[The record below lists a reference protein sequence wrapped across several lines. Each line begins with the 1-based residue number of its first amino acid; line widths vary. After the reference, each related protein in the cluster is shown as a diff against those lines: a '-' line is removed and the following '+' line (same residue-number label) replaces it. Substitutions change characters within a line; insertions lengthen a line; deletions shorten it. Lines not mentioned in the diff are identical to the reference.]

1 MINLLKTAQE
11 LFTEDTKKRNSS
23 FIVDSIIGTILL
35 AIKKYNESE
44 ANILIYAANNYDA
57 NQIYNKLSSL
67 IDEDKIILLPGDDL
81 IRVEYISE
89 SKEIRS
95 ELIYGLY
102 KIRHAHHSIII
113 ATPSTIYRYYPGVE
127 TFDNSFI
134 DIHVGDDID
143 VNQLKNKLSE
153 LGYISVSK
161 IDQSMEYASRGGVL
175 DVFSLNYE
183 DPIRIEFFD
192 TVVESIRLF
201 KIETQTSYKKLD
213 NALLIPA
220 TINLLSQEEKEKVK
234 NKITYQLNKD
244 LLNKNEQ
251 EKEELEVNVQD
262 DIDQI
267 LNNSFTNKYYK
278 YLSFLQEKFTELLD
292 FCDNYSIIVANQED
306 FNKAKGLLFE
316 EATKFLLDLHAKN
329 KNISHLSYFNE
340 RASIFKGALETTI
353 LEPFYHNKDD
363 VSIPLRSLAYLDPKG
378 STTLIIL
385 ETLIK
390 GRNQILI
397 VYHSEEEGKEIR
409 KILDSLEVTYSE
421 TENYSLDENTTIS
434 ICQGKFNVSFELT
447 NKNIILLA
455 SDDLL
460 YDKRKIRAYSTH
472 FKKGK
477 ILESYE
483 ELEPGDYVVHEKY
496 GIGRFVKI
504 DTIEVMG
511 KHNDYLEISYANN
524 DKLFVP
530 LYQFNL
536 IRKFVG
542 KEGATPRL
550 TNLNSNQWEKTKKR
564 IKERVND
571 LADRL
576 LTLYQERA
584 TIAGFS
590 FKKDDEIQKAFEEDF
605 KHQLTPDQQTSIKEI
620 KEDMEAP
627 HPMDRLLCGDVGFG
641 KTEVALE
648 ACMKAI
654 LSEKQVCFLCP
665 TTVLSMQHYKVA
677 LKRFGDFRI
686 NVKLLNRMCTS
697 KEVNETLKGLKD
709 GSVNLLIGTHKAL
722 NDKVVFKDL
731 GLLIIDEEQRFGV
744 EQKERIKEKYPN
756 VDVLTL
762 SATPIPRTLQSSL
775 IGLKAI
781 SRIETA
787 PVERL
792 PIQTYVIN
800 YDEEII
806 KELIKRELSRNGQVY
821 YIFNDTYRIYE
832 KQLLLQKLVPDAKI
846 GIIHGKMDKEDVD
859 IVMND
864 FYEGTID
871 VLLATTIVENGIDVR
886 NANLLLVED
895 ADHFGLSQL
904 YQIKGRVGRSDKIA
918 YAYLMIKGNKS
929 LTEES
934 KKRLKAIQDFT
945 ELGSGYK
952 IAQRDLLIRGAGD
965 ILGKEQAG
973 FIDEVGI
980 DMYIRLLNETI
991 AEKQGKLDKS
1001 PTKDIKALQDL
1012 DAYVPKGFAKNDEKI
1027 EIYQKILDCKTLDK
1041 LYLLKDTLKDQFGA
1055 LPQSVELLLL
1065 KREISIY
1072 LEGEEYET
1080 YTEYP
1085 KRIDIVLSKKF
1096 SDIKG
1101 IGTTLFTSFLK
1112 FINKLKLSYHDKS
1125 IFISINKERDRI
1137 PTLIDVLKNVSK
1149 IYKNKMGAM
1158 IKDENWQV
1166 FKTYKIN

>member
-1 MINLLKTAQE
+1 MINLLKTAEE
-11 LFTEDTKKRNSS
+11 LFSDDTNKANKS
-23 FIVDSIIGTILL
+23 FVVDSIIGTVLL
-35 AIKKYNESE
+35 ALKKYNETD
-44 ANILIYAANNYDA
+44 ANVFIYAANNYDA
-57 NQIYNKLSSL
+57 NSIFNKLSSL
-67 IDEDKIILLPGDDL
+67 IDEDKIVLLPGDDL

-89 SKEIRS
+89 SKEVKS

-102 KIRHAHHSIII
+102 KIRHSKHSIVIV
-113 ATPSTIYRYYPGVE
+113 TPSTLYRYYPSVK
-127 TFDNSFI
+127 TFDDSFI
-134 DIHVGDDID
+134 EMHVGDDLNIND
-143 VNQLKNKLSE
+143 FKNKLSE

-161 IDQSMEYASRGGVL
+161 IDQSMEYASRGGVI
-175 DVFSLNYE
+175 DIFSLNYE

-192 TVVESIRLF
+192 TVIESIRLF

-213 NALLIPA
+213 NAILIPA
-220 TINLLSQEEKEKVK
+220 TINLLTEEEKAKTR
-234 NKITYQLNKD
+234 NKILNQLNKD
-244 LLNKNEQ
+244 LLNKRDED
-251 EKEELEVNVQD
+251 KEELIANVNE
-262 DIDQI
+262 DIEQI
-267 LNNSFTNKYYK
+267 LNNSFSNKYYK
-278 YLSFLQEKFTELLD
+278 YLSFLLEKPAELTD
-292 FCDNYSIIVANQED
+292 FADNFIVIVANNQD
-306 FNKAKGLLFE
+306 FNKAKSLLFE
-316 EATKFLLDLHAKN
+316 EATKFLLELHDKN

-340 RASIFKGALETTI
+340 RASIFKGSLETTI
-353 LEPFYHNKDD
+353 LEPFYNKKDD
-363 VSIPLRSLAYLDPKG
+363 ISIPIRSLTYLDPKG
-378 STTLIIL
+378 STPLIIL

-390 GRNQILI
+390 GRNKILI
-397 VYHSEEEGKEIR
+397 VYHSEEEGKEIKR
-409 KILDSLEVTYSE
+409 LLDSTEIEYSE
-421 TENYSLDENTTIS
+421 TENYMLNENTPVS
-434 ICQGKFNVSFELT
+434 LCQGKFNISFEII
-447 NKNIILLA
+447 NQNAILLA

-460 YDKRKIRAYSTH
+460 YDKRKIKAYSTH

-477 ILESYE
+477 VLESYE

-504 DTIEVMG
+504 ETIELMG
-511 KHNDYLEISYANN
+511 KHNDYLEIAYANN

-550 TNLNSNQWEKTKKR
+550 TNLNSNQREKTKKK
-564 IKERVND
+564 IKDRVND

-590 FKKDDEIQKAFEEDF
+590 FKNDDEIQKAFEEEF
-605 KHQLTPDQQTSIKEI
+605 NHKLTPDQETSIKEI

-677 LKRFGDFRI
+677 LKRFGDFKI
-686 NVKLLNRMCTS
+686 NVKLLNRMCTV
-697 KEVNETLKGLKD
+697 KETNEILKGIKD
-709 GSVNLLIGTHKAL
+709 GSVDLLIGTHKAL

-775 IGLKAI
+775 VGLKSI
-781 SRIETA
+781 SRIETP

-806 KELIKRELSRNGQVY
+806 KELIKRELARRGQVY

-832 KQLLLQKLVPDAKI
+832 KELILQKLVPECRI
-846 GIIHGKMDKEDVD
+846 GIIHGKMDKEDID

-864 FYEGTID
+864 FYEGNID

-904 YQIKGRVGRSDKIA
+904 YQIKGRVGRSDKMA

-929 LTEES
+929 LTDES

-991 AEKQGKLDKS
+991 AEKQGKLNKS

-1012 DAYVPKGFAKNDEKI
+1012 DAYVPKEFAKNDEKI
-1027 EIYQKILDCKTLDK
+1027 EIYQKILDCKDLAK
-1041 LYLLKDTLKDQFGA
+1041 LAILKDTLKDQYGA
-1055 LPQSVELLLL
+1055 LPQSVELLFI

-1072 LEGEEYET
+1072 LDEEEFEKYV
-1080 YTEYP
+1080 EYP
-1085 KRIDIVLSKKF
+1085 KRVDLILSKNF

-1112 FINKLKLSYHDKS
+1112 FINKLKLSYHDKL
-1125 IFISINKERDRI
+1125 IFISINKEGDWI
-1137 PTLIDVLKNVSK
+1137 QTLREILKNVSAM
-1149 IYKNKMGAM
+1149 YKSKMKAA
-1158 IKDENWQV
+1158 KKNENW
-1166 FKTYKIN
+1166 

>member
-1 MINLLKTAQE
+1 MINLLKTAEE
-11 LFTEDTKKRNSS
+11 LFSDDTNKANKS
-23 FIVDSIIGTILL
+23 FVVDSIIGTVLL
-35 AIKKYNESE
+35 ALKKYNETN
-44 ANILIYAANNYDA
+44 ANVFIYAANNYDA
-57 NQIYNKLSSL
+57 NSIFNKLSSL
-67 IDEDKIILLPGDDL
+67 IDEDKIVLLPGDDL

-89 SKEIRS
+89 SKEVKS

-102 KIRHAHHSIII
+102 KIRHSKHSIVIV
-113 ATPSTIYRYYPGVE
+113 TPSTLYRYYPSVK
-127 TFDNSFI
+127 TFDDSFI
-134 DIHVGDDID
+134 EIHVGDDLNIND
-143 VNQLKNKLSE
+143 FKSKLGE

-161 IDQSMEYASRGGVL
+161 IDQSMEYASRGGVI

-192 TVVESIRLF
+192 TVIESIRLF

-213 NALLIPA
+213 NAILIPA
-220 TINLLSQEEKEKVK
+220 TINLLTEEEKAKTR
-234 NKITYQLNKD
+234 NKILNQLNKD
-244 LLNKNEQ
+244 LLNKRE
-251 EKEELEVNVQD
+251 EDKEELIANVNE
-262 DIDQI
+262 DIEQI
-267 LNNSFTNKYYK
+267 LNNSFSNKYYK
-278 YLSFLQEKFTELLD
+278 YLSFLLEKPAELTD
-292 FCDNYSIIVANQED
+292 FADNFIVIVANNQD
-306 FNKAKGLLFE
+306 FNKAKSLLFE
-316 EATKFLLDLHAKN
+316 EATKFLLELHDKN

-340 RASIFKGALETTI
+340 RASIFKGSLETTI
-353 LEPFYHNKDD
+353 LEPFYNKKDD
-363 VSIPLRSLAYLDPKG
+363 ISIPIRSLTYLDPKG
-378 STTLIIL
+378 STPLIIL

-390 GRNQILI
+390 GRNKVLI
-397 VYHSEEEGKEIR
+397 VYHSEEEGKEIKR
-409 KILDSLEVTYSE
+409 LLDSTEIEYSE
-421 TENYSLDENTTIS
+421 TENYMLNENTPVS
-434 ICQGKFNVSFELT
+434 LCQGKFNVSFEII
-447 NKNIILLA
+447 NQNAILLA

-460 YDKRKIRAYSTH
+460 YDKRKIKAYSTH

-477 ILESYE
+477 VLESYE

-504 DTIEVMG
+504 ETIELMG
-511 KHNDYLEISYANN
+511 KHNDYLEIAYANN

-550 TNLNSNQWEKTKKR
+550 TNLNSNQWEKTKKK
-564 IKERVND
+564 IKDRVND

-590 FKKDDEIQKAFEEDF
+590 FKKDDEIQKAFEEEF
-605 KHQLTPDQQTSIKEI
+605 NHKLTPDQETSIKEI

-677 LKRFGDFRI
+677 IKRFGDFKI
-686 NVKLLNRMCTS
+686 NVKLLNRMCTV
-697 KEVNETLKGLKD
+697 KETNDILRGIKD
-709 GSVNLLIGTHKAL
+709 GSVDLLIGTHKAL
-722 NDKVVFKDL
+722 NDKAIFKDL

-775 IGLKAI
+775 VGLKSI
-781 SRIETA
+781 SRIETP

-806 KELIKRELSRNGQVY
+806 KELIKRELARRGQVY

-832 KQLLLQKLVPDAKI
+832 KELILQKLVPECRI
-846 GIIHGKMDKEDVD
+846 GIIHGKMDKEDID

-864 FYEGTID
+864 FYEGNID

-904 YQIKGRVGRSDKIA
+904 YQIKGRVGRSDKMA

-929 LTEES
+929 LTDES

-945 ELGSGYK
+945 DF
-952 IAQRDLLIRGAGD
+952 R
-965 ILGKEQAG
+965 
-973 FIDEVGI
+973 
-980 DMYIRLLNETI
+980 
-991 AEKQGKLDKS
+991 
-1001 PTKDIKALQDL
+1001 
-1012 DAYVPKGFAKNDEKI
+1012 
-1027 EIYQKILDCKTLDK
+1027 
-1041 LYLLKDTLKDQFGA
+1041 
-1055 LPQSVELLLL
+1055 
-1065 KREISIY
+1065 KR
-1072 LEGEEYET
+1072 
-1080 YTEYP
+1080 
-1085 KRIDIVLSKKF
+1085 
-1096 SDIKG
+1096 
-1101 IGTTLFTSFLK
+1101 TSWF
-1112 FINKLKLSYHDKS
+1112 Y
-1125 IFISINKERDRI
+1125 R
-1137 PTLIDVLKNVSK
+1137 
-1149 IYKNKMGAM
+1149 
-1158 IKDENWQV
+1158 
-1166 FKTYKIN
+1166 

>member
-1 MINLLKTAQE
+1 M
-11 LFTEDTKKRNSS
+11 
-23 FIVDSIIGTILL
+23 
-35 AIKKYNESE
+35 
-44 ANILIYAANNYDA
+44 
-57 NQIYNKLSSL
+57 
-67 IDEDKIILLPGDDL
+67 
-81 IRVEYISE
+81 
-89 SKEIRS
+89 
-95 ELIYGLY
+95 
-102 KIRHAHHSIII
+102 
-113 ATPSTIYRYYPGVE
+113 
-127 TFDNSFI
+127 
-134 DIHVGDDID
+134 
-143 VNQLKNKLSE
+143 
-153 LGYISVSK
+153 
-161 IDQSMEYASRGGVL
+161 
-175 DVFSLNYE
+175 
-183 DPIRIEFFD
+183 
-192 TVVESIRLF
+192 
-201 KIETQTSYKKLD
+201 
-213 NALLIPA
+213 
-220 TINLLSQEEKEKVK
+220 
-234 NKITYQLNKD
+234 
-244 LLNKNEQ
+244 
-251 EKEELEVNVQD
+251 
-262 DIDQI
+262 
-267 LNNSFTNKYYK
+267 
-278 YLSFLQEKFTELLD
+278 
-292 FCDNYSIIVANQED
+292 
-306 FNKAKGLLFE
+306 
-316 EATKFLLDLHAKN
+316 
-329 KNISHLSYFNE
+329 
-340 RASIFKGALETTI
+340 
-353 LEPFYHNKDD
+353 
-363 VSIPLRSLAYLDPKG
+363 
-378 STTLIIL
+378 
-385 ETLIK
+385 
-390 GRNQILI
+390 
-397 VYHSEEEGKEIR
+397 
-409 KILDSLEVTYSE
+409 
-421 TENYSLDENTTIS
+421 
-434 ICQGKFNVSFELT
+434 
-447 NKNIILLA
+447 
-455 SDDLL
+455 
-460 YDKRKIRAYSTH
+460 
-472 FKKGK
+472 
-477 ILESYE
+477 
-483 ELEPGDYVVHEKY
+483 
-496 GIGRFVKI
+496 
-504 DTIEVMG
+504 
-511 KHNDYLEISYANN
+511 
-524 DKLFVP
+524 
-530 LYQFNL
+530 
-536 IRKFVG
+536 
-542 KEGATPRL
+542 
-550 TNLNSNQWEKTKKR
+550 
-564 IKERVND
+564 
-571 LADRL
+571 
-576 LTLYQERA
+576 
-584 TIAGFS
+584 
-590 FKKDDEIQKAFEEDF
+590 
-605 KHQLTPDQQTSIKEI
+605 
-620 KEDMEAP
+620 
-627 HPMDRLLCGDVGFG
+627 
-641 KTEVALE
+641 
-648 ACMKAI
+648 
-654 LSEKQVCFLCP
+654 
-665 TTVLSMQHYKVA
+665 
-677 LKRFGDFRI
+677 
-686 NVKLLNRMCTS
+686 
-697 KEVNETLKGLKD
+697 
-709 GSVNLLIGTHKAL
+709 
-722 NDKVVFKDL
+722 

-775 IGLKAI
+775 IGLKSI

-1041 LYLLKDTLKDQFGA
+1041 LYLLKDALKDQFGA

-1112 FINKLKLSYHDKS
+1112 FINKLKLSYHDKL
-1125 IFISINKERDRI
+1125 IFISINKEGDWI

-1149 IYKNKMGAM
+1149 IYKSKMRVM
-1158 IKDENWQV
+1158 IKDEN
-1166 FKTYKIN
+1166 

>member
-1 MINLLKTAQE
+1 MINLLKTAEE
-11 LFTEDTKKRNSS
+11 LFSDDTNRANKS
-23 FIVDSIIGTILL
+23 FVVDSIIGTVLL
-35 AIKKYNESE
+35 ALKKYNETD
-44 ANILIYAANNYDA
+44 ANVFIYAANNYDA
-57 NQIYNKLSSL
+57 NSIFNKLSSL
-67 IDEDKIILLPGDDL
+67 IDEDKIVLLPGDDL

-89 SKEIRS
+89 SKEVKS

-102 KIRHAHHSIII
+102 KIRHSKHSIVIV
-113 ATPSTIYRYYPGVE
+113 TPSTLYRYYPSVK
-127 TFDNSFI
+127 TFDDSFI
-134 DIHVGDDID
+134 EIHVGDDLNIND
-143 VNQLKNKLSE
+143 FKSKLGE

-161 IDQSMEYASRGGVL
+161 IDQSMEYASRGGVI

-192 TVVESIRLF
+192 TVIESIRLF

-213 NALLIPA
+213 NAILIPA
-220 TINLLSQEEKEKVK
+220 TINLLTEEEKAKTR
-234 NKITYQLNKD
+234 NKILNQLNKD
-244 LLNKNEQ
+244 LLNKRE
-251 EKEELEVNVQD
+251 EDKEELIANVNE
-262 DIDQI
+262 DIEQI
-267 LNNSFTNKYYK
+267 LNNSFSNKYYK
-278 YLSFLQEKFTELLD
+278 YLSFLSEKPAELTG
-292 FCDNYSIIVANQED
+292 FADNFIVIVANNQD
-306 FNKAKGLLFE
+306 FNKAKSLLFE
-316 EATKFLLDLHAKN
+316 EATKFLLELHDKN

-340 RASIFKGALETTI
+340 RASIFKGSLETTI
-353 LEPFYHNKDD
+353 LEPFYNKKDD
-363 VSIPLRSLAYLDPKG
+363 ISIPIRSLTYLDPKG
-378 STTLIIL
+378 STPLIIL

-390 GRNQILI
+390 GRNKILI
-397 VYHSEEEGKEIR
+397 VYHSEEEGKEIKR
-409 KILDSLEVTYSE
+409 LLDSTEIEYSE
-421 TENYSLDENTTIS
+421 TENYMLKENTPVS
-434 ICQGKFNVSFELT
+434 LCQGKFNVSFEII
-447 NKNIILLA
+447 NQNAILLA

-460 YDKRKIRAYSTH
+460 YDKRKIKAYSTH

-477 ILESYE
+477 VLESYE

-504 DTIEVMG
+504 ETIELMG
-511 KHNDYLEISYANN
+511 KHNDYLEIAYANN

-550 TNLNSNQWEKTKKR
+550 TNLNSNQWEKTKKK
-564 IKERVND
+564 IKDRVND

-590 FKKDDEIQKAFEEDF
+590 FKKDDEIQKAFEEEF
-605 KHQLTPDQQTSIKEI
+605 NHKLTPDQETSIKEI

-677 LKRFGDFRI
+677 IKRFGDFKI
-686 NVKLLNRMCTS
+686 NVKLLNRMCTV
-697 KEVNETLKGLKD
+697 KEANDILRGIKD
-709 GSVNLLIGTHKAL
+709 GSVDLLIGTHKAL

-775 IGLKAI
+775 VGLKSI
-781 SRIETA
+781 SRIETP

-806 KELIKRELSRNGQVY
+806 KELIKRELARRGQVY

-832 KQLLLQKLVPDAKI
+832 KELILQKLVPECRI
-846 GIIHGKMDKEDVD
+846 GIIHGKMDKEDID

-864 FYEGTID
+864 FYEGNID

-904 YQIKGRVGRSDKIA
+904 YQIKGRVGRSDKMA

-929 LTEES
+929 LTDES

-991 AEKQGKLDKS
+991 AEKQGKLNKS

-1012 DAYVPKGFAKNDEKI
+1012 DAYVPKEFAKNDEKI
-1027 EIYQKILDCKTLDK
+1027 EIYQKILDCKDLAK
-1041 LYLLKDTLKDQFGA
+1041 LAILKDTLKDQYGA
-1055 LPQSVELLLL
+1055 LPQSVELLFI

-1072 LEGEEYET
+1072 LDEEEFEKYV
-1080 YTEYP
+1080 EYP
-1085 KRIDIVLSKKF
+1085 KRVDLILSKNF

-1112 FINKLKLSYHDKS
+1112 FINKLKLSYHDKL
-1125 IFISINKERDRI
+1125 IFISINKEGDWI
-1137 PTLIDVLKNVSK
+1137 QTLREILKNVSTM
-1149 IYKNKMGAM
+1149 YKSKMKAV
-1158 IKDENWQV
+1158 KKNEN
-1166 FKTYKIN
+1166 

>member
-1 MINLLKTAQE
+1 MINLLKTAEE
-11 LFTEDTKKRNSS
+11 LFSDDTNKANKS
-23 FIVDSIIGTILL
+23 FVVDSIIGTVLL
-35 AIKKYNESE
+35 ALKKYNETD
-44 ANILIYAANNYDA
+44 ANVFIYAANNYDA
-57 NQIYNKLSSL
+57 NSIFNKLSSL
-67 IDEDKIILLPGDDL
+67 IDEDKIVLLPGDDL

-89 SKEIRS
+89 SKEVKS

-102 KIRHAHHSIII
+102 KIRHSKHSIVIV
-113 ATPSTIYRYYPGVE
+113 TPSTLYRYYPSVK
-127 TFDNSFI
+127 TFDDSFI
-134 DIHVGDDID
+134 EIHVGDDLNIND
-143 VNQLKNKLSE
+143 FKSKLGE

-161 IDQSMEYASRGGVL
+161 IDQSMEYASRGGVI

-192 TVVESIRLF
+192 TVIESIRLF

-213 NALLIPA
+213 NAILIPA
-220 TINLLSQEEKEKVK
+220 TINLLTEEEKAKTR
-234 NKITYQLNKD
+234 NKILNQLNKD
-244 LLNKNEQ
+244 LLNKRE
-251 EKEELEVNVQD
+251 EDKEELIANVNE
-262 DIDQI
+262 DIEQI
-267 LNNSFTNKYYK
+267 LNNSFSNKYYK
-278 YLSFLQEKFTELLD
+278 YLSFLLEKPAELTD
-292 FCDNYSIIVANQED
+292 FADNFIVIVANNQD
-306 FNKAKGLLFE
+306 FNKAKSLLFE
-316 EATKFLLDLHAKN
+316 EATKFLLELHDKN

-340 RASIFKGALETTI
+340 RASIFKGSLETTI
-353 LEPFYHNKDD
+353 LEPFYNKKDD
-363 VSIPLRSLAYLDPKG
+363 ISIPIRSLTYLDPKG
-378 STTLIIL
+378 STPLIIL

-390 GRNQILI
+390 GRNKILI
-397 VYHSEEEGKEIR
+397 VYHSEEEGKEIKR
-409 KILDSLEVTYSE
+409 LLDSTEIEYSE
-421 TENYSLDENTTIS
+421 TENYMLNENTPVS
-434 ICQGKFNVSFELT
+434 LCQGKFNVSFEII
-447 NKNIILLA
+447 NQNAILLA

-460 YDKRKIRAYSTH
+460 YDKRKIKAYSTH

-477 ILESYE
+477 VLESYE
-483 ELEPGDYVVHEKY
+483 VLEPGDYVVHEKY

-504 DTIEVMG
+504 ETIELMG
-511 KHNDYLEISYANN
+511 KHNDYLEIAYANN

-550 TNLNSNQWEKTKKR
+550 TNLNSNQWEKTKKK
-564 IKERVND
+564 IKDRVND

-590 FKKDDEIQKAFEEDF
+590 FKKDDEIQKAFEEEF
-605 KHQLTPDQQTSIKEI
+605 NHKLTPDQETSIKEI

-677 LKRFGDFRI
+677 IKRFGDFKI
-686 NVKLLNRMCTS
+686 NVKLLNRMCTV
-697 KEVNETLKGLKD
+697 KETNDILSGIKD
-709 GSVNLLIGTHKAL
+709 GSVDLLIGTHKAL

-775 IGLKAI
+775 VGLKSI
-781 SRIETA
+781 SRIETP

-806 KELIKRELSRNGQVY
+806 KELIKRELARRGQVY

-832 KQLLLQKLVPDAKI
+832 KELILQKLVPECRI
-846 GIIHGKMDKEDVD
+846 GIIHGKMDKEDID

-864 FYEGTID
+864 FYEGNID

-904 YQIKGRVGRSDKIA
+904 YQIKGRVGRSDKMA

-929 LTEES
+929 LTDES

-991 AEKQGKLDKS
+991 AEKQGKLNKS

-1012 DAYVPKGFAKNDEKI
+1012 DAYVPKEFAKNDEKI
-1027 EIYQKILDCKTLDK
+1027 EIYQKILDCKDLAK
-1041 LYLLKDTLKDQFGA
+1041 LAILKDTLKDQYGA
-1055 LPQSVELLLL
+1055 LPQSVELLFI

-1072 LEGEEYET
+1072 LDEEEFEKYV
-1080 YTEYP
+1080 EYP
-1085 KRIDIVLSKKF
+1085 KRVDLILSKNF

-1112 FINKLKLSYHDKS
+1112 FINKLKLSYHDKL
-1125 IFISINKERDRI
+1125 IFISINKEGDWI
-1137 PTLIDVLKNVSK
+1137 QTLREILKNVSTM
-1149 IYKNKMGAM
+1149 YKSKMKAV
-1158 IKDENWQV
+1158 KKNEN
-1166 FKTYKIN
+1166 

>member
-1 MINLLKTAQE
+1 MINLLKTAEE
-11 LFTEDTKKRNSS
+11 LFSDDTNKANKS
-23 FIVDSIIGTILL
+23 FVVDSIIGTVLL
-35 AIKKYNESE
+35 ALKKYNETD
-44 ANILIYAANNYDA
+44 ANVFIYAANNYDA
-57 NQIYNKLSSL
+57 NSIFNKLSSL
-67 IDEDKIILLPGDDL
+67 IDEDKIVLLPGDDL

-89 SKEIRS
+89 SKEVKS

-102 KIRHAHHSIII
+102 KIRHSKHSIVIV
-113 ATPSTIYRYYPGVE
+113 TPSTLYRYYPSVK
-127 TFDNSFI
+127 TFDDSFI
-134 DIHVGDDID
+134 EIHVGDDLNIND
-143 VNQLKNKLSE
+143 FKNKLSE
-153 LGYISVSK
+153 LGFISVSK
-161 IDQSMEYASRGGVL
+161 IDQSMEYASRGGVI

-192 TVVESIRLF
+192 TVIESIRLF

-213 NALLIPA
+213 NAILIPA
-220 TINLLSQEEKEKVK
+220 TINLLTEEEKAKTK
-234 NKITYQLNKD
+234 NKILNQLNKD
-244 LLNKNEQ
+244 LLNKRE
-251 EKEELEVNVQD
+251 EDKEELTANVNE
-262 DIDQI
+262 DIEQI
-267 LNNSFTNKYYK
+267 LNNSFSNKYYK
-278 YLSFLQEKFTELLD
+278 YLSFLLEKPAELTD
-292 FCDNYSIIVANQED
+292 FADNFIVIVANNQD
-306 FNKAKGLLFE
+306 FNKAKSLLFE
-316 EATKFLLDLHAKN
+316 EATKFLLELHDKN

-340 RASIFKGALETTI
+340 RASIFKGSLETTI
-353 LEPFYHNKDD
+353 LEPFYNKKDD
-363 VSIPLRSLAYLDPKG
+363 ISIPIRSLTYLDPKG
-378 STTLIIL
+378 STPLIIL

-390 GRNQILI
+390 GKNKILI
-397 VYHSEEEGKEIR
+397 VYHSEEEGKEIKR
-409 KILDSLEVTYSE
+409 LLDSTEIEYSE
-421 TENYSLDENTTIS
+421 TENYMLNENTPVS
-434 ICQGKFNVSFELT
+434 LCQGKFNVSFEII
-447 NKNIILLA
+447 NQNAILLA

-460 YDKRKIRAYSTH
+460 YDKRKIKAYSTH

-477 ILESYE
+477 VLESYE

-504 DTIEVMG
+504 ETIELMG
-511 KHNDYLEISYANN
+511 KHNDYLEIAYANN

-542 KEGATPRL
+542 KEGTTPRL
-550 TNLNSNQWEKTKKR
+550 TNLNSNQWEKTKKK
-564 IKERVND
+564 IKDRVND

-584 TIAGFS
+584 TIAGFP
-590 FKKDDEIQKAFEEDF
+590 FKKDDEIQKAFEEEF
-605 KHQLTPDQQTSIKEI
+605 NHKLTPDQETSIKEI

-677 LKRFGDFRI
+677 IKRFGDFKI
-686 NVKLLNRMCTS
+686 NVKLLNRMCS
-697 KEVNETLKGLKD
+697 VKETNDILRGIKD

-775 IGLKAI
+775 VGLKSI
-781 SRIETA
+781 SRIETP

-806 KELIKRELSRNGQVY
+806 KELIKRELARRGQVY

-832 KQLLLQKLVPDAKI
+832 KELILQKLVPECRI
-846 GIIHGKMDKEDVD
+846 GIIHGKMDKEDID
-859 IVMND
+859 IVMNE
-864 FYEGTID
+864 FYEGNID

-904 YQIKGRVGRSDKIA
+904 YQIKGRVGRSDKMA

-929 LTEES
+929 LTDES

-991 AEKQGKLDKS
+991 AKKQGKLNKS

-1012 DAYVPKGFAKNDEKI
+1012 DAYVPKEFAKNDEKI
-1027 EIYQKILDCKTLDK
+1027 EIYQKILDCKDLAK
-1041 LYLLKDTLKDQFGA
+1041 LAILKDTLKDQYGA
-1055 LPQSVELLLL
+1055 LPQSVELLFI

-1072 LEGEEYET
+1072 LDEEEFEKYV
-1080 YTEYP
+1080 EYP
-1085 KRIDIVLSKKF
+1085 KRVDLILSKNF

-1112 FINKLKLSYHDKS
+1112 FINKLKLSYHDKL
-1125 IFISINKERDRI
+1125 IFISINKEGDWI
-1137 PTLIDVLKNVSK
+1137 QTLREILKNVSAM
-1149 IYKNKMGAM
+1149 YKSKMKAV
-1158 IKDENWQV
+1158 KKNEN
-1166 FKTYKIN
+1166 

>member
-1 MINLLKTAQE
+1 M
-11 LFTEDTKKRNSS
+11 
-23 FIVDSIIGTILL
+23 
-35 AIKKYNESE
+35 
-44 ANILIYAANNYDA
+44 
-57 NQIYNKLSSL
+57 
-67 IDEDKIILLPGDDL
+67 
-81 IRVEYISE
+81 
-89 SKEIRS
+89 
-95 ELIYGLY
+95 
-102 KIRHAHHSIII
+102 
-113 ATPSTIYRYYPGVE
+113 
-127 TFDNSFI
+127 
-134 DIHVGDDID
+134 
-143 VNQLKNKLSE
+143 
-153 LGYISVSK
+153 
-161 IDQSMEYASRGGVL
+161 
-175 DVFSLNYE
+175 
-183 DPIRIEFFD
+183 
-192 TVVESIRLF
+192 
-201 KIETQTSYKKLD
+201 
-213 NALLIPA
+213 
-220 TINLLSQEEKEKVK
+220 
-234 NKITYQLNKD
+234 
-244 LLNKNEQ
+244 
-251 EKEELEVNVQD
+251 
-262 DIDQI
+262 
-267 LNNSFTNKYYK
+267 
-278 YLSFLQEKFTELLD
+278 
-292 FCDNYSIIVANQED
+292 
-306 FNKAKGLLFE
+306 
-316 EATKFLLDLHAKN
+316 
-329 KNISHLSYFNE
+329 
-340 RASIFKGALETTI
+340 
-353 LEPFYHNKDD
+353 
-363 VSIPLRSLAYLDPKG
+363 
-378 STTLIIL
+378 
-385 ETLIK
+385 
-390 GRNQILI
+390 
-397 VYHSEEEGKEIR
+397 
-409 KILDSLEVTYSE
+409 
-421 TENYSLDENTTIS
+421 
-434 ICQGKFNVSFELT
+434 
-447 NKNIILLA
+447 
-455 SDDLL
+455 
-460 YDKRKIRAYSTH
+460 
-472 FKKGK
+472 
-477 ILESYE
+477 
-483 ELEPGDYVVHEKY
+483 
-496 GIGRFVKI
+496 
-504 DTIEVMG
+504 
-511 KHNDYLEISYANN
+511 
-524 DKLFVP
+524 
-530 LYQFNL
+530 
-536 IRKFVG
+536 
-542 KEGATPRL
+542 
-550 TNLNSNQWEKTKKR
+550 
-564 IKERVND
+564 
-571 LADRL
+571 
-576 LTLYQERA
+576 
-584 TIAGFS
+584 
-590 FKKDDEIQKAFEEDF
+590 
-605 KHQLTPDQQTSIKEI
+605 
-620 KEDMEAP
+620 
-627 HPMDRLLCGDVGFG
+627 
-641 KTEVALE
+641 
-648 ACMKAI
+648 
-654 LSEKQVCFLCP
+654 
-665 TTVLSMQHYKVA
+665 
-677 LKRFGDFRI
+677 
-686 NVKLLNRMCTS
+686 
-697 KEVNETLKGLKD
+697 
-709 GSVNLLIGTHKAL
+709 
-722 NDKVVFKDL
+722 
-731 GLLIIDEEQRFGV
+731 IIDEEQRFGV

-1125 IFISINKERDRI
+1125 IFISINKEGDRI

-1149 IYKNKMGAM
+1149 IYKSKMRAM
-1158 IKDENWQV
+1158 IKDEN
-1166 FKTYKIN
+1166 

>member
-1 MINLLKTAQE
+1 MINLLKTAEE
-11 LFTEDTKKRNSS
+11 LFSDDTNKANKS
-23 FIVDSIIGTILL
+23 FVVDSIIGTVLL
-35 AIKKYNESE
+35 ALKKYNETD
-44 ANILIYAANNYDA
+44 ANVFIYAANNYDA
-57 NQIYNKLSSL
+57 NSIFNKLISL
-67 IDEDKIILLPGDDL
+67 IDEDKIVLLPGDDL

-89 SKEIRS
+89 SKEVKS

-102 KIRHAHHSIII
+102 KIRHSKHSIVIV
-113 ATPSTIYRYYPGVE
+113 TPSTLYRYYPSVK
-127 TFDNSFI
+127 TFDDSFI
-134 DIHVGDDID
+134 EIHVGDDLNIND
-143 VNQLKNKLSE
+143 FKSKLGE

-161 IDQSMEYASRGGVL
+161 IDQSMEYASRGGVI

-192 TVVESIRLF
+192 TVIESIRLF

-213 NALLIPA
+213 NAILIPA
-220 TINLLSQEEKEKVK
+220 TINLLTEEEKAKTR
-234 NKITYQLNKD
+234 NKILNQLNKD
-244 LLNKNEQ
+244 LLNKRE
-251 EKEELEVNVQD
+251 EDKEELTANVNE
-262 DIDQI
+262 DIEQI
-267 LNNSFTNKYYK
+267 LNNSFSNKYYK
-278 YLSFLQEKFTELLD
+278 YLSFLLEKPAELTD
-292 FCDNYSIIVANQED
+292 FADNFIVIVANNQD
-306 FNKAKGLLFE
+306 FNKAKSLLFE
-316 EATKFLLDLHAKN
+316 EATKFLLELHDKN

-340 RASIFKGALETTI
+340 RASIFKGSLETTI
-353 LEPFYHNKDD
+353 LEPFYNKKDD
-363 VSIPLRSLAYLDPKG
+363 ISIPIRSLTYLDPKG
-378 STTLIIL
+378 STPLIIL

-390 GRNQILI
+390 GRNKILI
-397 VYHSEEEGKEIR
+397 VYHSEEEGKEIKR
-409 KILDSLEVTYSE
+409 LLDSTEIEYSE
-421 TENYSLDENTTIS
+421 TENYMLNENTPVS
-434 ICQGKFNVSFELT
+434 LCQGKFNVSFEII
-447 NKNIILLA
+447 NQNAILLA

-460 YDKRKIRAYSTH
+460 YDKRKIKAYSTH

-477 ILESYE
+477 VLESYE

-504 DTIEVMG
+504 ETIELMG
-511 KHNDYLEISYANN
+511 KHNDYLEIAYANN

-550 TNLNSNQWEKTKKR
+550 TNLNSNQWEKTKKK
-564 IKERVND
+564 IKDRVND

-590 FKKDDEIQKAFEEDF
+590 FKKDDEIQKAFEEEF
-605 KHQLTPDQQTSIKEI
+605 NHKLTPDQETSIKEI

-677 LKRFGDFRI
+677 IKRFGDFKI
-686 NVKLLNRMCTS
+686 NVKLLNRMCTV
-697 KEVNETLKGLKD
+697 KEANDILRGIKD
-709 GSVNLLIGTHKAL
+709 GSVDLLIGTHKAL

-775 IGLKAI
+775 VGLKSI
-781 SRIETA
+781 SRIETP

-806 KELIKRELSRNGQVY
+806 KELIKRELARRGQVY

-832 KQLLLQKLVPDAKI
+832 KELILQKLVPECRI
-846 GIIHGKMDKEDVD
+846 GIIHGKMDKEDID

-864 FYEGTID
+864 FYEGNID

-904 YQIKGRVGRSDKIA
+904 YQIKGRVGRSDKMA

-929 LTEES
+929 LTDES

-991 AEKQGKLDKS
+991 AEKQGKLNKS

-1012 DAYVPKGFAKNDEKI
+1012 DAYVPKEFAKNDEKI
-1027 EIYQKILDCKTLDK
+1027 EIYQKILDCKDLAK
-1041 LYLLKDTLKDQFGA
+1041 LAILKDTLKDQYGA
-1055 LPQSVELLLL
+1055 LPQSVELLFI

-1072 LEGEEYET
+1072 LDEEEFEKYV
-1080 YTEYP
+1080 EYP
-1085 KRIDIVLSKKF
+1085 KRVDLILSKNF

-1112 FINKLKLSYHDKS
+1112 FINKLKLSYHDKL
-1125 IFISINKERDRI
+1125 IFISINKEGDWI
-1137 PTLIDVLKNVSK
+1137 QTLREILKNVSTM
-1149 IYKNKMGAM
+1149 YKSKMKVG
-1158 IKDENWQV
+1158 KKNEN
-1166 FKTYKIN
+1166 

>member
-1 MINLLKTAQE
+1 MINLLKTAEE
-11 LFTEDTKKRNSS
+11 LFFDDTNKANKS
-23 FIVDSIIGTILL
+23 FVVDSIIGTVLL
-35 AIKKYNESE
+35 ALKKYNETD
-44 ANILIYAANNYDA
+44 ANVFIYAANNYDA
-57 NQIYNKLSSL
+57 NSIFNKLSSL

-89 SKEIRS
+89 SKEVKS
-95 ELIYGLY
+95 ELIYGIY
-102 KIRHAHHSIII
+102 KIRHSKHSIVIV
-113 ATPSTIYRYYPGVE
+113 TPSTLYRYYPSVK
-127 TFDNSFI
+127 TFDDSFI
-134 DIHVGDDID
+134 EIHVGDDLN
-143 VNQLKNKLSE
+143 VNDFKNKLTE

-161 IDQSMEYASRGGVL
+161 IDQSMEYASRGGVI

-192 TVVESIRLF
+192 TVIESIRLF

-220 TINLLSQEEKEKVK
+220 TINLLTEEEKAKAK
-234 NKITYQLNKD
+234 NKILNQLNKD
-244 LLNKNEQ
+244 LLNKRE
-251 EKEELEVNVQD
+251 EDKEELLANVNE
-262 DIDQI
+262 DIEQI
-267 LNNSFTNKYYK
+267 LNNSFSNKYYK
-278 YLSFLQEKFTELLD
+278 YLSFLLEKPAELTD
-292 FCDNYSIIVANQED
+292 FADNFIVIVANNQD
-306 FNKAKGLLFE
+306 FNKAKSLLFE
-316 EATKFLLDLHAKN
+316 EATKFLLELHDKN

-340 RASIFKGALETTI
+340 RASIFKGSLETTI
-353 LEPFYHNKDD
+353 LEPFYNKKDD
-363 VSIPLRSLAYLDPKG
+363 ISIPIRSLTYLDPKG
-378 STTLIIL
+378 STPLIIL

-390 GRNQILI
+390 GRNKILI
-397 VYHSEEEGKEIR
+397 VYHSEEEGKEIKR
-409 KILDSLEVTYSE
+409 LLDSTETEYSE
-421 TENYSLDENTTIS
+421 TENYMLNENTPVS
-434 ICQGKFNVSFELT
+434 LCQGKFNVSFEII
-447 NKNIILLA
+447 NQNAILLA

-460 YDKRKIRAYSTH
+460 YDKRKIKAYSTH

-477 ILESYE
+477 VLESYE

-504 DTIEVMG
+504 ETIELMG
-511 KHNDYLEISYANN
+511 KHNDYLEIAYANN

-550 TNLNSNQWEKTKKR
+550 TNLNSNQREKTKKK
-564 IKERVND
+564 IKDRVND

-590 FKKDDEIQKAFEEDF
+590 FKKDDEIQKAFEEEF
-605 KHQLTPDQQTSIKEI
+605 NHKLTPDQETSIKEI
-620 KEDMEAP
+620 KEDMESP

-677 LKRFGDFRI
+677 IKRFGDFKI
-686 NVKLLNRMCTS
+686 NVKLLNRMCTV
-697 KEVNETLKGLKD
+697 KETNDILRGIKD
-709 GSVNLLIGTHKAL
+709 GSVDLLIGTHKAL

-775 IGLKAI
+775 VGLKSI
-781 SRIETA
+781 SRIETP

-806 KELIKRELSRNGQVY
+806 KELIKRELARRGQVY

-832 KQLLLQKLVPDAKI
+832 KELILQKLVPECRI
-846 GIIHGKMDKEDVD
+846 GIIHGKMDKEDID

-864 FYEGTID
+864 FYEGNID

-904 YQIKGRVGRSDKIA
+904 YQIKGRVGRSDKMA

-929 LTEES
+929 LTDES

-991 AEKQGKLDKS
+991 AEKQGKLNKS

-1012 DAYVPKGFAKNDEKI
+1012 DAYVPKEFAKNDEKI
-1027 EIYQKILDCKTLDK
+1027 EIYQKILDCKDLAK
-1041 LYLLKDTLKDQFGA
+1041 LAILKDTLKDQYGA
-1055 LPQSVELLLL
+1055 LPQSVELLFI

-1072 LEGEEYET
+1072 LDEEEFEKYV
-1080 YTEYP
+1080 EYP
-1085 KRIDIVLSKKF
+1085 KRVDLILSKNF

-1112 FINKLKLSYHDKS
+1112 FINKLKLSYHDKL
-1125 IFISINKERDRI
+1125 IFISINKEGDWI
-1137 PTLIDVLKNVSK
+1137 QTLREILKNVSTM
-1149 IYKNKMGAM
+1149 YKSKMKAV
-1158 IKDENWQV
+1158 KKNENW
-1166 FKTYKIN
+1166 

>member
-1 MINLLKTAQE
+1 MINLLKTAEE
-11 LFTEDTKKRNSS
+11 LFSDDTNKANKS
-23 FIVDSIIGTILL
+23 FVVDSMIGTVLL
-35 AIKKYNESE
+35 ALKKYNETD
-44 ANILIYAANNYDA
+44 ANVFIYAANNYDA
-57 NQIYNKLSSL
+57 NSIFNKLSSL
-67 IDEDKIILLPGDDL
+67 IDEDKIVLLPGDDL

-89 SKEIRS
+89 SKEVKS

-102 KIRHAHHSIII
+102 KIRHSKHSIVIV
-113 ATPSTIYRYYPGVE
+113 TPSTLYRYYPSVK
-127 TFDNSFI
+127 TFDDSFI
-134 DIHVGDDID
+134 EIHVGDDLNIND
-143 VNQLKNKLSE
+143 FKNKLSE

-161 IDQSMEYASRGGVL
+161 IDQSMEYASRGGVI

-192 TVVESIRLF
+192 TVIESIRLF

-213 NALLIPA
+213 NAILIPA
-220 TINLLSQEEKEKVK
+220 TINLLTEEEKAKTR
-234 NKITYQLNKD
+234 NKILNQLNKD
-244 LLNKNEQ
+244 LLNKRE
-251 EKEELEVNVQD
+251 EDKEELIANVNE
-262 DIDQI
+262 DIEQI
-267 LNNSFTNKYYK
+267 LNNSFSNKYYK
-278 YLSFLQEKFTELLD
+278 YLSFLLEKPAELTD
-292 FCDNYSIIVANQED
+292 FADNFIVIVANNQD
-306 FNKAKGLLFE
+306 FNKAKSLLFE
-316 EATKFLLDLHAKN
+316 EATKFLLELHDKN

-340 RASIFKGALETTI
+340 RASIFKGSLETTI
-353 LEPFYHNKDD
+353 LEPFYNKKDD
-363 VSIPLRSLAYLDPKG
+363 ISIPIRSLTYLDPKG
-378 STTLIIL
+378 STPLIIL

-390 GRNQILI
+390 GRNKILI
-397 VYHSEEEGKEIR
+397 AYHSEEEGKEIKR
-409 KILDSLEVTYSE
+409 LLDSTKIEYSE
-421 TENYSLDENTTIS
+421 TENYMLSENTPVS
-434 ICQGKFNVSFELT
+434 LCQGKFNVSFEII
-447 NKNIILLA
+447 NQNAILLA

-460 YDKRKIRAYSTH
+460 YDKRKIKAYSTH

-477 ILESYE
+477 VLESYE

-504 DTIEVMG
+504 ETIELMG
-511 KHNDYLEISYANN
+511 KHNDYLEIAYANN

-550 TNLNSNQWEKTKKR
+550 TNLNSNQWEKTKKK
-564 IKERVND
+564 IKDRVND

-590 FKKDDEIQKAFEEDF
+590 FKKDDEIQKAFEEEF
-605 KHQLTPDQQTSIKEI
+605 NHKLTPDQETSIKEI

-677 LKRFGDFRI
+677 IKRFGDFKI
-686 NVKLLNRMCTS
+686 NVKLLNRMCS
-697 KEVNETLKGLKD
+697 VKETNDILRGIKD

-775 IGLKAI
+775 VGLKSI
-781 SRIETA
+781 SRIETP

-806 KELIKRELSRNGQVY
+806 KELIKRELARRGQVY

-832 KQLLLQKLVPDAKI
+832 KELILQKLVPECRI
-846 GIIHGKMDKEDVD
+846 GIIHGKMDKEDID

-864 FYEGTID
+864 FYEGNID

-904 YQIKGRVGRSDKIA
+904 YQIKGRVGRSDKMA

-929 LTEES
+929 LTDES

-991 AEKQGKLDKS
+991 AEKQGKLNKS

-1012 DAYVPKGFAKNDEKI
+1012 DAYVPKEFAKNDEKI
-1027 EIYQKILDCKTLDK
+1027 EIYQKILDCKDLSK
-1041 LYLLKDTLKDQFGA
+1041 LAILKDTLKDQYGA
-1055 LPQSVELLLL
+1055 LPQSVELLFI

-1072 LEGEEYET
+1072 LDEEEFEKYV
-1080 YTEYP
+1080 EYP
-1085 KRIDIVLSKKF
+1085 KRVDLILSKNF

-1112 FINKLKLSYHDKS
+1112 FINKLKLSYHDKL
-1125 IFISINKERDRI
+1125 IFISINKEGDWI
-1137 PTLIDVLKNVSK
+1137 QTLREILKNVSAM
-1149 IYKNKMGAM
+1149 YKSKMKAV
-1158 IKDENWQV
+1158 KKNEN
-1166 FKTYKIN
+1166 

>member
-1 MINLLKTAQE
+1 MINLLKTAEE
-11 LFTEDTKKRNSS
+11 LFSDDTNKANKS
-23 FIVDSIIGTILL
+23 FVVDSIIGTVLL
-35 AIKKYNESE
+35 ALKKYNETD
-44 ANILIYAANNYDA
+44 ANVFIYAANNYDA
-57 NQIYNKLSSL
+57 NSIFNKLSSL
-67 IDEDKIILLPGDDL
+67 IDEDKIVLLPGDDL

-89 SKEIRS
+89 SKEVKS

-102 KIRHAHHSIII
+102 KIRHSKHSIVIV
-113 ATPSTIYRYYPGVE
+113 TPSTLYRYYPSVK
-127 TFDNSFI
+127 TFDDSFI
-134 DIHVGDDID
+134 EIHVGDDLNIND
-143 VNQLKNKLSE
+143 FKSKLGE

-161 IDQSMEYASRGGVL
+161 IDQSMEYASRGGVI

-192 TVVESIRLF
+192 TVIESIRLF

-213 NALLIPA
+213 NAILIPA
-220 TINLLSQEEKEKVK
+220 TINLLTEEEKAKTR
-234 NKITYQLNKD
+234 NKILNQLNKD
-244 LLNKNEQ
+244 LLNKRE
-251 EKEELEVNVQD
+251 EDKEELIANVNE
-262 DIDQI
+262 DIEQI
-267 LNNSFTNKYYK
+267 LNNSFSNKYYK
-278 YLSFLQEKFTELLD
+278 YLSFLSEKPAELTD
-292 FCDNYSIIVANQED
+292 FADNFIVIVANNQD
-306 FNKAKGLLFE
+306 FNKAKSLLFE
-316 EATKFLLDLHAKN
+316 EATKFLLELHDKN

-340 RASIFKGALETTI
+340 RASIFKGSLETTI
-353 LEPFYHNKDD
+353 LEPFYNKKDD
-363 VSIPLRSLAYLDPKG
+363 ISIPIRSLTYLDPKG
-378 STTLIIL
+378 STPLIIL

-390 GRNQILI
+390 GRNKILI
-397 VYHSEEEGKEIR
+397 VYHSEEEGKEIKR
-409 KILDSLEVTYSE
+409 LLDSTEIEYSE
-421 TENYSLDENTTIS
+421 TENYMLNENTPVS
-434 ICQGKFNVSFELT
+434 LCQGKLNVSFEII
-447 NKNIILLA
+447 NQNAILLA

-460 YDKRKIRAYSTH
+460 YDKRKIKAYSTH

-477 ILESYE
+477 VLESYE

-504 DTIEVMG
+504 ETIELMG
-511 KHNDYLEISYANN
+511 KHNDYLEIAYANN

-550 TNLNSNQWEKTKKR
+550 TNLNSNQWEKTKKK
-564 IKERVND
+564 IKDRVND

-590 FKKDDEIQKAFEEDF
+590 FKKDDEIQKAFEEEF
-605 KHQLTPDQQTSIKEI
+605 NHKLTPDQETSIKEI

-677 LKRFGDFRI
+677 IKRFGDFKI
-686 NVKLLNRMCTS
+686 NVKLLNRMCTV
-697 KEVNETLKGLKD
+697 KETNDILRGIKD
-709 GSVNLLIGTHKAL
+709 GSVDLLIGTHKAL

-775 IGLKAI
+775 VGLKSI
-781 SRIETA
+781 SRIETP

-806 KELIKRELSRNGQVY
+806 KELIKRELARRGQVY

-832 KQLLLQKLVPDAKI
+832 KELILQKLVPECRI
-846 GIIHGKMDKEDVD
+846 GIIHGKMDKEDID

-864 FYEGTID
+864 FYEGNID

-904 YQIKGRVGRSDKIA
+904 YQIKGRVGRSDKMA

-929 LTEES
+929 LTDES

-991 AEKQGKLDKS
+991 AEKQGKLNKS

-1012 DAYVPKGFAKNDEKI
+1012 DAYVPKEFAKNDEKI
-1027 EIYQKILDCKTLDK
+1027 EIYQKILDCKDLAK
-1041 LYLLKDTLKDQFGA
+1041 LAILKDTLKDQYGA
-1055 LPQSVELLLL
+1055 LPQSVELLFI

-1072 LEGEEYET
+1072 LDEEEFEKYV
-1080 YTEYP
+1080 EYP
-1085 KRIDIVLSKKF
+1085 KRVDLILSKNF

-1112 FINKLKLSYHDKS
+1112 FINKLKLSYHDKL
-1125 IFISINKERDRI
+1125 IFISINKEGDWI
-1137 PTLIDVLKNVSK
+1137 QTLREILKNVSTM
-1149 IYKNKMGAM
+1149 YKSKMKAV
-1158 IKDENWQV
+1158 KKNEN
-1166 FKTYKIN
+1166 

>member
-1 MINLLKTAQE
+1 MINLLKTAEE
-11 LFTEDTKKRNSS
+11 LFSDDTNKANKS
-23 FIVDSIIGTILL
+23 FVVDSIIGTVLL
-35 AIKKYNESE
+35 ALKKYNETD
-44 ANILIYAANNYDA
+44 ANVFIYAANNYDA
-57 NQIYNKLSSL
+57 NSIFNKLSSL
-67 IDEDKIILLPGDDL
+67 IDEDKIVLLPGDDL

-89 SKEIRS
+89 SKEVKS

-102 KIRHAHHSIII
+102 KIRHSKHSIVIV
-113 ATPSTIYRYYPGVE
+113 TPSTLYRYYPSVK
-127 TFDNSFI
+127 TFDDSFI
-134 DIHVGDDID
+134 EIHVGDDLNIND
-143 VNQLKNKLSE
+143 FKNKLSE

-161 IDQSMEYASRGGVL
+161 IDQSMEYASRGGVI

-192 TVVESIRLF
+192 TVIESIRLF

-213 NALLIPA
+213 NAILIPA
-220 TINLLSQEEKEKVK
+220 TINLLTEEEKAKTR
-234 NKITYQLNKD
+234 NKILNQLNKD
-244 LLNKNEQ
+244 LLNKRE
-251 EKEELEVNVQD
+251 EDKEELIANVNE
-262 DIDQI
+262 DIEQI
-267 LNNSFTNKYYK
+267 LNNSFSNKYYK
-278 YLSFLQEKFTELLD
+278 YLSFLLEKPAELTD
-292 FCDNYSIIVANQED
+292 FADNFIVIVANNQD
-306 FNKAKGLLFE
+306 FNKAKSLLFE
-316 EATKFLLDLHAKN
+316 EATKFLLELHDKN

-340 RASIFKGALETTI
+340 RASIFKGSLETTI
-353 LEPFYHNKDD
+353 LEPFYNKKDD
-363 VSIPLRSLAYLDPKG
+363 ISIPIRSLTYLDPKG
-378 STTLIIL
+378 STPLIIL

-390 GRNQILI
+390 GRNKILI
-397 VYHSEEEGKEIR
+397 VYHSEEEGKEIKR
-409 KILDSLEVTYSE
+409 LLDSTEIEYSE
-421 TENYSLDENTTIS
+421 TENYMLNENTPVS
-434 ICQGKFNVSFELT
+434 LCQGKFNVSFEII
-447 NKNIILLA
+447 NQNAILLA

-460 YDKRKIRAYSTH
+460 YDKRKIKAYSTH

-477 ILESYE
+477 VLESYE

-504 DTIEVMG
+504 ETIELMG
-511 KHNDYLEISYANN
+511 KHNDYLEIAYANN

-550 TNLNSNQWEKTKKR
+550 TNLNSNQREKTKKK
-564 IKERVND
+564 IKDRVND

-590 FKKDDEIQKAFEEDF
+590 FKKDDEIQKAFEEEF
-605 KHQLTPDQQTSIKEI
+605 NHKLTPDQETSIKEI

-677 LKRFGDFRI
+677 IKRFGDFKI
-686 NVKLLNRMCTS
+686 NVKLLNRMCS
-697 KEVNETLKGLKD
+697 VKETNDILRGIKD

-775 IGLKAI
+775 VGLKSI
-781 SRIETA
+781 SRIETP

-806 KELIKRELSRNGQVY
+806 KELIKRELARRGQVY

-832 KQLLLQKLVPDAKI
+832 KELILQKLVPECRI
-846 GIIHGKMDKEDVD
+846 GIIHGKMDKEDID
-859 IVMND
+859 IVMNE
-864 FYEGTID
+864 FYEGNID

-904 YQIKGRVGRSDKIA
+904 YQIKGRVGRSDKMA

-929 LTEES
+929 LTDES

-991 AEKQGKLDKS
+991 AEKQGKLNKS

-1012 DAYVPKGFAKNDEKI
+1012 DAYVPKEFAKNDEKI
-1027 EIYQKILDCKTLDK
+1027 EIYQKILDCKDLSK
-1041 LYLLKDTLKDQFGA
+1041 LAILKDTLKDQYGA
-1055 LPQSVELLLL
+1055 LPQSVELLFI

-1072 LEGEEYET
+1072 LDEEEFEKYV
-1080 YTEYP
+1080 EYP
-1085 KRIDIVLSKKF
+1085 KRVDLILSKNF

-1112 FINKLKLSYHDKS
+1112 FINKLKLSYHDKL
-1125 IFISINKERDRI
+1125 IFISINKEGDWI
-1137 PTLIDVLKNVSK
+1137 QTLREILKSVSTM
-1149 IYKNKMGAM
+1149 YKSKMKAV
-1158 IKDENWQV
+1158 KKNEN
-1166 FKTYKIN
+1166 

>member
-1 MINLLKTAQE
+1 MINLLKTAEE
-11 LFTEDTKKRNSS
+11 LFSDDTNKADKS
-23 FIVDSIIGTILL
+23 FVVDSIIGTVLL
-35 AIKKYNESE
+35 ALKKYNETD
-44 ANILIYAANNYDA
+44 ANVFIYAANNYDA
-57 NQIYNKLSSL
+57 NSIFNKLSSL
-67 IDEDKIILLPGDDL
+67 IDEDKIVLLPGDDL

-89 SKEIRS
+89 SKEVKS

-102 KIRHAHHSIII
+102 KIRHSKHSIVIV
-113 ATPSTIYRYYPGVE
+113 TPSTLYRYYPSVK
-127 TFDNSFI
+127 TFDDSFI
-134 DIHVGDDID
+134 EIHVGDDLNIND
-143 VNQLKNKLSE
+143 FKNKLSE

-161 IDQSMEYASRGGVL
+161 IDQSMEYASRGGVI

-192 TVVESIRLF
+192 TVIESIRLF

-213 NALLIPA
+213 NAILIPA
-220 TINLLSQEEKEKVK
+220 TINLLTEEEKAKTK
-234 NKITYQLNKD
+234 NKILNQLNKD
-244 LLNKNEQ
+244 LLNKRE
-251 EKEELEVNVQD
+251 EDKEELIANVNE
-262 DIDQI
+262 DIEQI
-267 LNNSFTNKYYK
+267 LNNSFSNKYYK
-278 YLSFLQEKFTELLD
+278 YLSFLLEKPAELTD
-292 FCDNYSIIVANQED
+292 FADNFIVIVANNQD
-306 FNKAKGLLFE
+306 FNKAKSLLFE
-316 EATKFLLDLHAKN
+316 EATKFLLELHDKN

-340 RASIFKGALETTI
+340 RASIFKGSLETTI
-353 LEPFYHNKDD
+353 LEPFYNKKDD
-363 VSIPLRSLAYLDPKG
+363 ISIPIRSLTYLDPKG
-378 STTLIIL
+378 STPLIIL

-390 GRNQILI
+390 GRNKILI
-397 VYHSEEEGKEIR
+397 VYHSEEEGKEIKR
-409 KILDSLEVTYSE
+409 LLDSTEIEYSE
-421 TENYSLDENTTIS
+421 TENYMLNENTPVS
-434 ICQGKFNVSFELT
+434 LCQGKFNVSFEII
-447 NKNIILLA
+447 NQNAILLA

-460 YDKRKIRAYSTH
+460 YDKRKIKAYSTH

-477 ILESYE
+477 VLESYE

-504 DTIEVMG
+504 ETIELMG
-511 KHNDYLEISYANN
+511 KHNDYLEIAYANN

-550 TNLNSNQWEKTKKR
+550 TNLNSNQWEKTKKK
-564 IKERVND
+564 IKDRVND

-590 FKKDDEIQKAFEEDF
+590 FKKDDEIQKAFEEEF
-605 KHQLTPDQQTSIKEI
+605 NHKLTPDQETSIKEI

-677 LKRFGDFRI
+677 IKRFGDFKI
-686 NVKLLNRMCTS
+686 NVKLLNRMCS
-697 KEVNETLKGLKD
+697 VKETNDILRGIKD

-775 IGLKAI
+775 VGLKSI
-781 SRIETA
+781 SRIETP

-806 KELIKRELSRNGQVY
+806 KELIKRELARRGQVY

-832 KQLLLQKLVPDAKI
+832 KELILQKLVPECRI
-846 GIIHGKMDKEDVD
+846 GIIHGKMDKEDID
-859 IVMND
+859 IIMND
-864 FYEGTID
+864 FYEGNID

-904 YQIKGRVGRSDKIA
+904 YQIKGRVGRSDKMA

-929 LTEES
+929 LTDES

-991 AEKQGKLDKS
+991 AEKQGKLNKS

-1012 DAYVPKGFAKNDEKI
+1012 DAYVPKEFAKNDEKI
-1027 EIYQKILDCKTLDK
+1027 EIYQKILDCKDLAK
-1041 LYLLKDTLKDQFGA
+1041 LAILKDTLKDQYGA
-1055 LPQSVELLLL
+1055 LPQSVELLFI

-1072 LEGEEYET
+1072 LDEEEFEKYV
-1080 YTEYP
+1080 EYP
-1085 KRIDIVLSKKF
+1085 KRVDLILSKNF

-1112 FINKLKLSYHDKS
+1112 FINKLKLSYHDKL
-1125 IFISINKERDRI
+1125 IFISINKEGDWI
-1137 PTLIDVLKNVSK
+1137 QTLREILKNVSAM
-1149 IYKNKMGAM
+1149 YKSKMKAV
-1158 IKDENWQV
+1158 KKNEN
-1166 FKTYKIN
+1166 

>member
-1 MINLLKTAQE
+1 MINLLKTAEE
-11 LFTEDTKKRNSS
+11 LFSDDTNKANKS
-23 FIVDSIIGTILL
+23 FVVDSIIGTVLL
-35 AIKKYNESE
+35 ALKKYNETD
-44 ANILIYAANNYDA
+44 ANVFIYAANNYDA
-57 NQIYNKLSSL
+57 NSIFNKLSSL
-67 IDEDKIILLPGDDL
+67 IDEDKIVLLPGDDL

-89 SKEIRS
+89 SKEVKS

-102 KIRHAHHSIII
+102 KIRHSKHSIVIV
-113 ATPSTIYRYYPGVE
+113 TPSTLYRYYPSVK
-127 TFDNSFI
+127 TFDDSFI
-134 DIHVGDDID
+134 EIHVGDDLNIND
-143 VNQLKNKLSE
+143 FKNKLSE

-161 IDQSMEYASRGGVL
+161 IDQSMEYASRGGVI

-192 TVVESIRLF
+192 TVIESIRLF

-213 NALLIPA
+213 NAILIPA
-220 TINLLSQEEKEKVK
+220 TINLLTEEEKAKTR
-234 NKITYQLNKD
+234 NKILNQLNKD
-244 LLNKNEQ
+244 LLNKRE
-251 EKEELEVNVQD
+251 EDKEELIANVNE
-262 DIDQI
+262 DIEQI
-267 LNNSFTNKYYK
+267 LNNSFSNKYYK
-278 YLSFLQEKFTELLD
+278 YLSFLLEKPAELTD
-292 FCDNYSIIVANQED
+292 FADNFIVIVANNQD
-306 FNKAKGLLFE
+306 FNKAKSLLFE
-316 EATKFLLDLHAKN
+316 EATKFLLELHDKN

-340 RASIFKGALETTI
+340 RASIFKGSLETTI
-353 LEPFYHNKDD
+353 LEPFYNKKDD
-363 VSIPLRSLAYLDPKG
+363 ISIPIRSLTYLDPKG
-378 STTLIIL
+378 STPLIIL

-390 GRNQILI
+390 GRNKILI
-397 VYHSEEEGKEIR
+397 VYHSEEEGKEIKR
-409 KILDSLEVTYSE
+409 LLDSTEIEYSE
-421 TENYSLDENTTIS
+421 TENYMLNENTPVS
-434 ICQGKFNVSFELT
+434 LCQGKFNVSFEII
-447 NKNIILLA
+447 NQNVILLA

-460 YDKRKIRAYSTH
+460 YDKRKIKAYSTH

-477 ILESYE
+477 VLESYE

-504 DTIEVMG
+504 ETIELMG
-511 KHNDYLEISYANN
+511 KHNDYLEIAYANN

-550 TNLNSNQWEKTKKR
+550 TNLNSNQWEKTKKK
-564 IKERVND
+564 IKDRVND

-590 FKKDDEIQKAFEEDF
+590 FKKDDEIQKAFEEEF
-605 KHQLTPDQQTSIKEI
+605 NHKLTPDQETSIKEI

-677 LKRFGDFRI
+677 IKRFGDFKI
-686 NVKLLNRMCTS
+686 NVKLLNRMCTV
-697 KEVNETLKGLKD
+697 KETNDVLRGIKD
-709 GSVNLLIGTHKAL
+709 GSVDLLIGTHKAL

-775 IGLKAI
+775 VGLKSI
-781 SRIETA
+781 SRIETP

-806 KELIKRELSRNGQVY
+806 KELIKRELARRGQVY

-832 KQLLLQKLVPDAKI
+832 KELILQKLVPECRF
-846 GIIHGKMDKEDVD
+846 GIIHGKMDKEDID

-864 FYEGTID
+864 FYEGNID

-904 YQIKGRVGRSDKIA
+904 YQIKGRVGRSDKMA

-929 LTEES
+929 LTDES

-991 AEKQGKLDKS
+991 AEKQGKLNKS

-1012 DAYVPKGFAKNDEKI
+1012 DAYVPKEFAKNDEKI
-1027 EIYQKILDCKTLDK
+1027 EIYQKILDCKDLAK
-1041 LYLLKDTLKDQFGA
+1041 LAILKDTLKDQYGA
-1055 LPQSVELLLL
+1055 LPQSVELLFI

-1072 LEGEEYET
+1072 LDEEEFEKYV
-1080 YTEYP
+1080 EYP
-1085 KRIDIVLSKKF
+1085 KRVDLILSKNF

-1112 FINKLKLSYHDKS
+1112 FINKLKLSYHDKL
-1125 IFISINKERDRI
+1125 IFISINKEGDWI
-1137 PTLIDVLKNVSK
+1137 QTLREILKSVSTM
-1149 IYKNKMGAM
+1149 YKSKMKAV
-1158 IKDENWQV
+1158 KKNENW
-1166 FKTYKIN
+1166 

>member
-1 MINLLKTAQE
+1 MINLLKTAEE
-11 LFTEDTKKRNSS
+11 LFSDDTNKANKS
-23 FIVDSIIGTILL
+23 FVVDSIIGTVLL
-35 AIKKYNESE
+35 ALKKYNETD
-44 ANILIYAANNYDA
+44 ANVFIYAANNYDA
-57 NQIYNKLSSL
+57 NSIFNKLSSL
-67 IDEDKIILLPGDDL
+67 IDEDKIVLLPGDDL

-89 SKEIRS
+89 SKEVKS

-102 KIRHAHHSIII
+102 KIRHSKHSIVIV
-113 ATPSTIYRYYPGVE
+113 TPSTLYRYYPSVK
-127 TFDNSFI
+127 TFDDSFI
-134 DIHVGDDID
+134 EIHVGDDLNIND
-143 VNQLKNKLSE
+143 FKNKLSE

-161 IDQSMEYASRGGVL
+161 IDQSMEYASRGGVI

-192 TVVESIRLF
+192 TVIESIRLF

-213 NALLIPA
+213 NAILIPA
-220 TINLLSQEEKEKVK
+220 TINLLTEEEKAKTR
-234 NKITYQLNKD
+234 NKILNQLNKD
-244 LLNKNEQ
+244 LLNKRE
-251 EKEELEVNVQD
+251 EDKEELIANVNE
-262 DIDQI
+262 DIEQI
-267 LNNSFTNKYYK
+267 LNNSFSNKYYK
-278 YLSFLQEKFTELLD
+278 YLSFLLEKPAELTD
-292 FCDNYSIIVANQED
+292 FADNFIVIVANNQD
-306 FNKAKGLLFE
+306 FNKAKSLLFE
-316 EATKFLLDLHAKN
+316 EATKFLLELHDKN

-340 RASIFKGALETTI
+340 RASIFKGSLETTI
-353 LEPFYHNKDD
+353 LEPFYNKKDD
-363 VSIPLRSLAYLDPKG
+363 ISIPIRSLTYLDPKG
-378 STTLIIL
+378 STPLIIL

-390 GRNQILI
+390 GRNKILI
-397 VYHSEEEGKEIR
+397 VYHNEEEGKEIKR
-409 KILDSLEVTYSE
+409 LLDSTEIEHSE
-421 TENYSLDENTTIS
+421 TENYMLNENTPVS
-434 ICQGKFNVSFELT
+434 LCQGKFNVSFEII
-447 NKNIILLA
+447 NQNAILLA

-460 YDKRKIRAYSTH
+460 YDKRKIKAYSTH

-477 ILESYE
+477 VLESYE

-504 DTIEVMG
+504 ETIELMG
-511 KHNDYLEISYANN
+511 KHNDYLEIAYANN

-550 TNLNSNQWEKTKKR
+550 TNLNSNQREKTKKK
-564 IKERVND
+564 IKDRVND

-590 FKKDDEIQKAFEEDF
+590 FKKDDEIQKAFEEEF
-605 KHQLTPDQQTSIKEI
+605 NHKLTPDQETSIKEI

-677 LKRFGDFRI
+677 IKRFGDFKI
-686 NVKLLNRMCTS
+686 NVKLLNRMCTV
-697 KEVNETLKGLKD
+697 KETNDILRGIKD
-709 GSVNLLIGTHKAL
+709 GSVDLLIGTHKAL

-775 IGLKAI
+775 VGLKSI
-781 SRIETA
+781 SRIETP

-806 KELIKRELSRNGQVY
+806 KELIKRELARRGQVY

-832 KQLLLQKLVPDAKI
+832 KELILQKLVPECRI
-846 GIIHGKMDKEDVD
+846 GIIHGKMDKEYID
-859 IVMND
+859 IIMND
-864 FYEGTID
+864 FYEGNID

-904 YQIKGRVGRSDKIA
+904 YQIKGRVGRSDKMA

-929 LTEES
+929 LTDES

-991 AEKQGKLDKS
+991 AEKQGKLNKS

-1012 DAYVPKGFAKNDEKI
+1012 DAYVPKEFAKNDEKI
-1027 EIYQKILDCKTLDK
+1027 EIYQKILDCKDLAK
-1041 LYLLKDTLKDQFGA
+1041 LAILKDTLKDQYGA
-1055 LPQSVELLLL
+1055 LPQSVELLFI

-1072 LEGEEYET
+1072 LDEEEFEKYV
-1080 YTEYP
+1080 EYP
-1085 KRIDIVLSKKF
+1085 KRVDLILSKNF

-1112 FINKLKLSYHDKS
+1112 FINKLKLSYHDKL
-1125 IFISINKERDRI
+1125 IFISIKKEGDWI
-1137 PTLIDVLKNVSK
+1137 QTLREILKSVSTM
-1149 IYKNKMGAM
+1149 YKSKM
-1158 IKDENWQV
+1158 KVVKKNENW
-1166 FKTYKIN
+1166 

>member
-1 MINLLKTAQE
+1 MINLLKTAEE
-11 LFTEDTKKRNSS
+11 LFSDDTNKANKS
-23 FIVDSIIGTILL
+23 FVVDSIIGTVLL
-35 AIKKYNESE
+35 ALKKYNETD
-44 ANILIYAANNYDA
+44 ANVFIYAANNYDA
-57 NQIYNKLSSL
+57 NSIFNKLSSL
-67 IDEDKIILLPGDDL
+67 IDEDKIVLLPGDDL

-89 SKEIRS
+89 SKEVKS

-102 KIRHAHHSIII
+102 KIRHSKHSIVIV
-113 ATPSTIYRYYPGVE
+113 TPSTLYRYYPSVK
-127 TFDNSFI
+127 TFDDSFI
-134 DIHVGDDID
+134 EIHVGDDLNIND
-143 VNQLKNKLSE
+143 FKNKLSE

-161 IDQSMEYASRGGVL
+161 IDQSMEYASRGGVI

-192 TVVESIRLF
+192 TVIESIRLF

-213 NALLIPA
+213 SAILIPA
-220 TINLLSQEEKEKVK
+220 TINLLTEEEKAKTR
-234 NKITYQLNKD
+234 NKILNQLNKD
-244 LLNKNEQ
+244 LLNKRE
-251 EKEELEVNVQD
+251 EDKEELTANVNE
-262 DIDQI
+262 DIEQI
-267 LNNSFTNKYYK
+267 LNNSFSNKYYK
-278 YLSFLQEKFTELLD
+278 YLSFLLEKPAELTD
-292 FCDNYSIIVANQED
+292 FADNFIVIVANNQD
-306 FNKAKGLLFE
+306 FNKAKSLLFE
-316 EATKFLLDLHAKN
+316 EATKFLLELHDKN

-340 RASIFKGALETTI
+340 RSSIFKGSLETTI
-353 LEPFYHNKDD
+353 LEPFYNKKDD
-363 VSIPLRSLAYLDPKG
+363 ISIPIRSLTYLDPKG
-378 STTLIIL
+378 STPLIIL

-390 GRNQILI
+390 GRNKILI
-397 VYHSEEEGKEIR
+397 VYHSEEEGKEIKR
-409 KILDSLEVTYSE
+409 LLDSTEIEYSE
-421 TENYSLDENTTIS
+421 TENYMLNENTPVS
-434 ICQGKFNVSFELT
+434 LCQGKFNVSFEII
-447 NKNIILLA
+447 NQNAILLA

-460 YDKRKIRAYSTH
+460 YDKRKIKAYSTH

-477 ILESYE
+477 VLESYE

-504 DTIEVMG
+504 ETIELMG
-511 KHNDYLEISYANN
+511 KHNDYLEIAYANN

-550 TNLNSNQWEKTKKR
+550 TNLNSNQWEKTKKK
-564 IKERVND
+564 IKDRVND

-590 FKKDDEIQKAFEEDF
+590 FKKDDEIQKAFEEEF
-605 KHQLTPDQQTSIKEI
+605 NHKLTPDQETSIKEI

-677 LKRFGDFRI
+677 IKRFGDFKI
-686 NVKLLNRMCTS
+686 NVKLLNRMCTV
-697 KEVNETLKGLKD
+697 KETNDILRGIKD

-775 IGLKAI
+775 VGLKSI
-781 SRIETA
+781 SRIETP

-806 KELIKRELSRNGQVY
+806 KELIKRELARRGQVY

-832 KQLLLQKLVPDAKI
+832 KELILQKLVPECRI
-846 GIIHGKMDKEDVD
+846 GIIHGKMDKEDID

-864 FYEGTID
+864 FYEGNID

-904 YQIKGRVGRSDKIA
+904 YQIKGRVGRSDKMA

-929 LTEES
+929 LTDES

-991 AEKQGKLDKS
+991 AEKQGKLNKS

-1012 DAYVPKGFAKNDEKI
+1012 DAYVPKEFAKNDEKI
-1027 EIYQKILDCKTLDK
+1027 EIYQKILDCKDLAK
-1041 LYLLKDTLKDQFGA
+1041 LAILKDTLKDQYGA
-1055 LPQSVELLLL
+1055 LPQSVELLFI

-1072 LEGEEYET
+1072 LDKEEFEKYV
-1080 YTEYP
+1080 EYP
-1085 KRIDIVLSKKF
+1085 KRVDLILSKNF

-1112 FINKLKLSYHDKS
+1112 FINKLKLSYHDKL
-1125 IFISINKERDRI
+1125 IFISINKEGDWI
-1137 PTLIDVLKNVSK
+1137 QTLREILKNVSSM
-1149 IYKNKMGAM
+1149 YKSKMKVA
-1158 IKDENWQV
+1158 KKNEN
-1166 FKTYKIN
+1166 

>member
-1 MINLLKTAQE
+1 MINLLKTAEE
-11 LFTEDTKKRNSS
+11 LFSDDTNKANKS
-23 FIVDSIIGTILL
+23 FVVDSIIGTVLL
-35 AIKKYNESE
+35 ALKKYNETD
-44 ANILIYAANNYDA
+44 ANVFIYAANNYDA
-57 NQIYNKLSSL
+57 NSIFNKLSSL
-67 IDEDKIILLPGDDL
+67 IDEDKIVLLPGDDL

-89 SKEIRS
+89 SKEVKS

-102 KIRHAHHSIII
+102 KIRHSKHSIVIV
-113 ATPSTIYRYYPGVE
+113 TPSTLYRYYPSVK
-127 TFDNSFI
+127 TFDDSFI
-134 DIHVGDDID
+134 EIHVGDDLNIND
-143 VNQLKNKLSE
+143 FKNKLSE

-161 IDQSMEYASRGGVL
+161 IDQSMEYASRGGVI

-192 TVVESIRLF
+192 TVIESIRLF

-213 NALLIPA
+213 NAVLIPA
-220 TINLLSQEEKEKVK
+220 TINLLTEEEKAKTK
-234 NKITYQLNKD
+234 NKILNQLNKD
-244 LLNKNEQ
+244 LLNKRE
-251 EKEELEVNVQD
+251 EDKEELIANVNE
-262 DIDQI
+262 DIEQI
-267 LNNSFTNKYYK
+267 LNNSFSNKYYK
-278 YLSFLQEKFTELLD
+278 YLSFLLEKPAELTD
-292 FCDNYSIIVANQED
+292 FADNFIVIVANNQD
-306 FNKAKGLLFE
+306 FNKAKSLLFE
-316 EATKFLLDLHAKN
+316 EATKFLLELHDKN

-340 RASIFKGALETTI
+340 RASIFKGSLETTI
-353 LEPFYHNKDD
+353 LEPFYNKKDD
-363 VSIPLRSLAYLDPKG
+363 ISIPIRSLTYLDPKG
-378 STTLIIL
+378 STPLIIL

-390 GRNQILI
+390 GRNKILI
-397 VYHSEEEGKEIR
+397 VYHSEEEGKEIKR
-409 KILDSLEVTYSE
+409 LLDSTEIEYSE
-421 TENYSLDENTTIS
+421 TENYMLNEYTPVSL
-434 ICQGKFNVSFELT
+434 CQGKFNVSFEIV
-447 NKNIILLA
+447 NQNAILLA

-460 YDKRKIRAYSTH
+460 YDKRKIKAYSTH

-477 ILESYE
+477 VLESYE

-504 DTIEVMG
+504 ETIALMG
-511 KHNDYLEISYANN
+511 KHNDYLEIAYANN

-550 TNLNSNQWEKTKKR
+550 TNLNSNQWEKTKKK
-564 IKERVND
+564 IKDRVND

-590 FKKDDEIQKAFEEDF
+590 FKKDDEIQKAFEEEF
-605 KHQLTPDQQTSIKEI
+605 NHKLTPDQETSIKEI

-677 LKRFGDFRI
+677 IKRFGDFKI
-686 NVKLLNRMCTS
+686 NVKLLNRMCTV
-697 KEVNETLKGLKD
+697 KETNEILKGIKD
-709 GSVNLLIGTHKAL
+709 GSVDLLIGTHKAL

-775 IGLKAI
+775 VGLKSI
-781 SRIETA
+781 SRIETP

-806 KELIKRELSRNGQVY
+806 KELIKRELARRGQVY
-821 YIFNDTYRIYE
+821 YIFNDTNRIYE
-832 KQLLLQKLVPDAKI
+832 KELILQKLVPECRI
-846 GIIHGKMDKEDVD
+846 GIIHGKMDKEDID
-859 IVMND
+859 IVMNE
-864 FYEGTID
+864 FYEGNID

-904 YQIKGRVGRSDKIA
+904 YQIKGRVGRSDKMA

-929 LTEES
+929 LTDES

-991 AEKQGKLDKS
+991 AEKQGKLNKS

-1012 DAYVPKGFAKNDEKI
+1012 DAYVPKEFAKNDEKI
-1027 EIYQKILDCKTLDK
+1027 EIYQKILDCKDLAK
-1041 LYLLKDTLKDQFGA
+1041 LAILKDTLKDQYGA
-1055 LPQSVELLLL
+1055 LPQSVELLFI

-1072 LEGEEYET
+1072 LDEEEFEKYV
-1080 YTEYP
+1080 EYP
-1085 KRIDIVLSKKF
+1085 KRVDLILSKNF

-1112 FINKLKLSYHDKS
+1112 FINKLKLSYHDKL
-1125 IFISINKERDRI
+1125 IFISINKEGDWI
-1137 PTLIDVLKNVSK
+1137 QTLREILKSVSTM
-1149 IYKNKMGAM
+1149 YKSKMKAV
-1158 IKDENWQV
+1158 KKNEN
-1166 FKTYKIN
+1166 

>member
-1 MINLLKTAQE
+1 MINLLKTAEE
-11 LFTEDTKKRNSS
+11 LFSDDTNKANKS
-23 FIVDSIIGTILL
+23 FVVDSIIGTVLL
-35 AIKKYNESE
+35 ALKKYNETD
-44 ANILIYAANNYDA
+44 ANVFIYAANNYDA
-57 NQIYNKLSSL
+57 NSIFNKLSSL
-67 IDEDKIILLPGDDL
+67 IDEDKIVLLPGDDL

-89 SKEIRS
+89 SKEVKS

-102 KIRHAHHSIII
+102 KIRHSKHSIVIV
-113 ATPSTIYRYYPGVE
+113 TPSTLYRYYPSVK
-127 TFDNSFI
+127 TFDDSFI
-134 DIHVGDDID
+134 EIHVGDDLNIND
-143 VNQLKNKLSE
+143 FKNKLSE

-161 IDQSMEYASRGGVL
+161 IDQSMEYASRGGVI

-192 TVVESIRLF
+192 TVIESIRLF

-213 NALLIPA
+213 NAILIPA
-220 TINLLSQEEKEKVK
+220 TINLLTEEEKAKTK
-234 NKITYQLNKD
+234 NKILNQLNKD
-244 LLNKNEQ
+244 LLNKRE
-251 EKEELEVNVQD
+251 EDKEELIANVNE
-262 DIDQI
+262 DIEQI
-267 LNNSFTNKYYK
+267 LNNSFSNKYYK
-278 YLSFLQEKFTELLD
+278 YLPFLLEKPAELTD
-292 FCDNYSIIVANQED
+292 FADNFIVIVANNQD
-306 FNKAKGLLFE
+306 FNKAKSLLFE
-316 EATKFLLDLHAKN
+316 EATKFLLELHDKN

-340 RASIFKGALETTI
+340 RASIFKGSLETTI
-353 LEPFYHNKDD
+353 LEPFYNKKDD
-363 VSIPLRSLAYLDPKG
+363 ISIPIRSLTYLDPKG
-378 STTLIIL
+378 SAPLIIL

-390 GRNQILI
+390 GRNKILI
-397 VYHSEEEGKEIR
+397 VYHSEEEGKEIKR
-409 KILDSLEVTYSE
+409 LLDSTEIEYSE
-421 TENYSLDENTTIS
+421 TENYMLNENTPVS
-434 ICQGKFNVSFELT
+434 LCQGKFNVSFEII
-447 NKNIILLA
+447 NQNAILLA

-460 YDKRKIRAYSTH
+460 YDKRKIKAYSTH

-477 ILESYE
+477 VLESYE

-504 DTIEVMG
+504 ETIELMG
-511 KHNDYLEISYANN
+511 KHNDYLEIAYANN

-550 TNLNSNQWEKTKKR
+550 TNLNSNQWEKTKKK
-564 IKERVND
+564 IKDRVND

-590 FKKDDEIQKAFEEDF
+590 FKKDDEIQKAFEEEF
-605 KHQLTPDQQTSIKEI
+605 NHKLTPDQETSIKEI

-677 LKRFGDFRI
+677 IKRFGDFKI
-686 NVKLLNRMCTS
+686 NVKLLNRMCTV
-697 KEVNETLKGLKD
+697 KETNDILRGIKD

-775 IGLKAI
+775 VGLKSI
-781 SRIETA
+781 SRIETP

-806 KELIKRELSRNGQVY
+806 KELIKRELARRGQVY

-832 KQLLLQKLVPDAKI
+832 KELILQKLVPECRI
-846 GIIHGKMDKEDVD
+846 GIIHGKMDKEDID
-859 IVMND
+859 IVMNE
-864 FYEGTID
+864 FYEGNID

-904 YQIKGRVGRSDKIA
+904 YQIKGRVGRSDKMA

-929 LTEES
+929 LTDES

-991 AEKQGKLDKS
+991 AEKQGKLNKS

-1012 DAYVPKGFAKNDEKI
+1012 DAYVPKEFAKNDEKI
-1027 EIYQKILDCKTLDK
+1027 EIYQKILDCKDLAK
-1041 LYLLKDTLKDQFGA
+1041 LAILKDTLKDQYGA
-1055 LPQSVELLLL
+1055 LPQSVELLFI

-1072 LEGEEYET
+1072 LDEEEFEKYV
-1080 YTEYP
+1080 EYP
-1085 KRIDIVLSKKF
+1085 KRVDLILSQNF

-1112 FINKLKLSYHDKS
+1112 FINKLKLSYHDKL
-1125 IFISINKERDRI
+1125 IFISINKEGDWI
-1137 PTLIDVLKNVSK
+1137 QTLREILKSVSTM
-1149 IYKNKMGAM
+1149 YKSKMKAV
-1158 IKDENWQV
+1158 KKNEN
-1166 FKTYKIN
+1166 

>member
-1 MINLLKTAQE
+1 MINLLKTAEE
-11 LFTEDTKKRNSS
+11 LFTDDTNKANKS
-23 FIVDSIIGTILL
+23 FVVDSIIGTVLL
-35 AIKKYNESE
+35 ALKKYNETD
-44 ANILIYAANNYDA
+44 ANVFIYAANNYDA
-57 NQIYNKLSSL
+57 NSIFNKLSSL
-67 IDEDKIILLPGDDL
+67 IDEDKIVLLPGDDL

-89 SKEIRS
+89 SKEVKS

-102 KIRHAHHSIII
+102 KIRHSKHSIVIV
-113 ATPSTIYRYYPGVE
+113 TPSTLYRYYPSVK
-127 TFDNSFI
+127 TFDDSFI
-134 DIHVGDDID
+134 EIHVGDDLNIND
-143 VNQLKNKLSE
+143 FKSKLGE

-161 IDQSMEYASRGGVL
+161 IDQSMEYASRGGVI

-192 TVVESIRLF
+192 TVIESIRLF

-213 NALLIPA
+213 NAILIPA
-220 TINLLSQEEKEKVK
+220 TINLLTEEEKAKTR
-234 NKITYQLNKD
+234 NKILNQLNKD
-244 LLNKNEQ
+244 LLNKRE
-251 EKEELEVNVQD
+251 EDKEELIANVNE
-262 DIDQI
+262 DIEQI
-267 LNNSFTNKYYK
+267 LNNSFSNKYYK
-278 YLSFLQEKFTELLD
+278 YLSFLLEKPAELTN
-292 FCDNYSIIVANQED
+292 FADNFIVIVANNQD
-306 FNKAKGLLFE
+306 FNKAKSLLFE
-316 EATKFLLDLHAKN
+316 EATKFLLELHDKN

-340 RASIFKGALETTI
+340 RASIFKGSLETTI
-353 LEPFYHNKDD
+353 LEPFYNKKDD
-363 VSIPLRSLAYLDPKG
+363 ISIPIRSLTYLDPKG
-378 STTLIIL
+378 STPLIIL

-390 GRNQILI
+390 GRNKILI
-397 VYHSEEEGKEIR
+397 VYHSEEEGKEIKR
-409 KILDSLEVTYSE
+409 LLDSTEIEYSE
-421 TENYSLDENTTIS
+421 TENYMLNENTPIS
-434 ICQGKFNVSFELT
+434 LCQGKFNVSFEII
-447 NKNIILLA
+447 NQNAILLA

-460 YDKRKIRAYSTH
+460 YDKRKIKAYSTH

-477 ILESYE
+477 VLESYE

-504 DTIEVMG
+504 ETIELMG
-511 KHNDYLEISYANN
+511 KHNDYLEIAYANN

-550 TNLNSNQWEKTKKR
+550 TNLNSNQWEKTKKK
-564 IKERVND
+564 IKDRVND

-590 FKKDDEIQKAFEEDF
+590 FKKDDEIQKAFEEEF
-605 KHQLTPDQQTSIKEI
+605 NHKLTPDQEASIKEI

-677 LKRFGDFRI
+677 IKRFGDFKI
-686 NVKLLNRMCTS
+686 NVKLLNRMCTV
-697 KEVNETLKGLKD
+697 KETNDILRGIKD

-775 IGLKAI
+775 VGLKSI
-781 SRIETA
+781 SRIETP

-806 KELIKRELSRNGQVY
+806 KELIKRELARRGQVY

-832 KQLLLQKLVPDAKI
+832 KELILQKLVPECRI
-846 GIIHGKMDKEDVD
+846 GIIHGKMDKEDID
-859 IVMND
+859 IIMND
-864 FYEGTID
+864 FYEGNID

-904 YQIKGRVGRSDKIA
+904 YQIKGRVGRSDKMA

-929 LTEES
+929 LTDES

-991 AEKQGKLDKS
+991 AEKQGKLNKS

-1012 DAYVPKGFAKNDEKI
+1012 DAYVPKEFAKNDEKI
-1027 EIYQKILDCKTLDK
+1027 EIYQKILDCKDLAK
-1041 LYLLKDTLKDQFGA
+1041 LAILKDTLKDQYGA
-1055 LPQSVELLLL
+1055 LPQSVELLFI

-1072 LEGEEYET
+1072 LDEEEFEKYV
-1080 YTEYP
+1080 EYP
-1085 KRIDIVLSKKF
+1085 KRVDLILSKNF

-1112 FINKLKLSYHDKS
+1112 FINKLKLSYHDKL
-1125 IFISINKERDRI
+1125 IFISINKEGDWI
-1137 PTLIDVLKNVSK
+1137 QTLREILKNVSTM
-1149 IYKNKMGAM
+1149 YKSKMKAV
-1158 IKDENWQV
+1158 KKNEN
-1166 FKTYKIN
+1166 

>member
-1 MINLLKTAQE
+1 MINLLKTAEE
-11 LFTEDTKKRNSS
+11 LFSDDTNKANKS
-23 FIVDSIIGTILL
+23 FVVDSIIGTVLL
-35 AIKKYNESE
+35 ALKKYNETN
-44 ANILIYAANNYDA
+44 ANVFIYAANNYDA
-57 NQIYNKLSSL
+57 NSIFNKLSSL
-67 IDEDKIILLPGDDL
+67 IDEDKIVLLPGDDL

-89 SKEIRS
+89 SKEVKS

-102 KIRHAHHSIII
+102 KIRHSKHSIVIV
-113 ATPSTIYRYYPGVE
+113 TPSTLYRYYPSVK
-127 TFDNSFI
+127 TFDDSFI
-134 DIHVGDDID
+134 EIHVGDDLNIND
-143 VNQLKNKLSE
+143 FKSKLGE

-161 IDQSMEYASRGGVL
+161 IDQSMEYASRGGVI

-192 TVVESIRLF
+192 TVIESIRLF

-213 NALLIPA
+213 NAILIPA
-220 TINLLSQEEKEKVK
+220 TINLLTEEEKAKTR
-234 NKITYQLNKD
+234 NKILNQLNKD
-244 LLNKNEQ
+244 LLNKRE
-251 EKEELEVNVQD
+251 EDKEELIANVNE
-262 DIDQI
+262 DIEQI
-267 LNNSFTNKYYK
+267 LNNSFSNKYYK
-278 YLSFLQEKFTELLD
+278 YLSFLLEKPAELTD
-292 FCDNYSIIVANQED
+292 FADNFIVIVANNQD
-306 FNKAKGLLFE
+306 FNKAKSLLFE
-316 EATKFLLDLHAKN
+316 EATKFLLELHDKN

-340 RASIFKGALETTI
+340 RASIFKGSLETTI
-353 LEPFYHNKDD
+353 LEPFYNKKDD
-363 VSIPLRSLAYLDPKG
+363 ISIPIRSLTYLDPKG
-378 STTLIIL
+378 STPLIIL

-390 GRNQILI
+390 GRNKVLI
-397 VYHSEEEGKEIR
+397 VYHSEEEGKEIKR
-409 KILDSLEVTYSE
+409 LLDSTEIEYSE
-421 TENYSLDENTTIS
+421 TENYMLNENTPVS
-434 ICQGKFNVSFELT
+434 LCQGKFNVSFEII
-447 NKNIILLA
+447 NQNAILLA

-460 YDKRKIRAYSTH
+460 YDKRKIKAYSTH

-477 ILESYE
+477 VLESYE

-504 DTIEVMG
+504 ETIELMG
-511 KHNDYLEISYANN
+511 KHNDYLEIAYANN

-550 TNLNSNQWEKTKKR
+550 TNLNSNQWEKTKKK
-564 IKERVND
+564 IKDRVND

-590 FKKDDEIQKAFEEDF
+590 FKKDDEIQKAFEEEF
-605 KHQLTPDQQTSIKEI
+605 NHKLTPDQETSIKEI

-677 LKRFGDFRI
+677 IKRFGDFKI
-686 NVKLLNRMCTS
+686 NVKLLNRMCTV
-697 KEVNETLKGLKD
+697 KETNDILRGIKD
-709 GSVNLLIGTHKAL
+709 GSVDLLIGTHKAL
-722 NDKVVFKDL
+722 NDKVIFKDL

-775 IGLKAI
+775 IGLKSI
-781 SRIETA
+781 SRIETP

-806 KELIKRELSRNGQVY
+806 KELIKRELARRGQVY

-832 KQLLLQKLVPDAKI
+832 KELILQKLVPECRI
-846 GIIHGKMDKEDVD
+846 GIIHGKMDKEDID

-864 FYEGTID
+864 FYEGNID

-904 YQIKGRVGRSDKIA
+904 YQIKGRVGRSDKMA

-929 LTEES
+929 LTDES

-991 AEKQGKLDKS
+991 AEKQGKLNKS

-1012 DAYVPKGFAKNDEKI
+1012 DAYVPKEFAKNDEKI
-1027 EIYQKILDCKTLDK
+1027 EIYQKILDCKDLAK
-1041 LYLLKDTLKDQFGA
+1041 LAILKDTLKDQYGA
-1055 LPQSVELLLL
+1055 LPQSVELLFI

-1072 LEGEEYET
+1072 LDEEEFEKYV
-1080 YTEYP
+1080 EYP
-1085 KRIDIVLSKKF
+1085 KRVDLILSKNF

-1112 FINKLKLSYHDKS
+1112 FINKLKLSYHDKL
-1125 IFISINKERDRI
+1125 IFISINKEGDWI
-1137 PTLIDVLKNVSK
+1137 QTLREILKNVSTM
-1149 IYKNKMGAM
+1149 YKSKMKAV
-1158 IKDENWQV
+1158 KKNENW
-1166 FKTYKIN
+1166 

>member
-1 MINLLKTAQE
+1 MINLLKTAEE
-11 LFTEDTKKRNSS
+11 LFSDDTNKANKS
-23 FIVDSIIGTILL
+23 FVVDSIIGTVLL
-35 AIKKYNESE
+35 ALKKYNETN
-44 ANILIYAANNYDA
+44 ANVFIYAANNYDA
-57 NQIYNKLSSL
+57 NSIFNKLSSL
-67 IDEDKIILLPGDDL
+67 IDEDKIVLLPGDDL

-89 SKEIRS
+89 SKEVKS

-102 KIRHAHHSIII
+102 KIRHSKHSIVIV
-113 ATPSTIYRYYPGVE
+113 TPSTLYRYYPSVK
-127 TFDNSFI
+127 TFDDSFI
-134 DIHVGDDID
+134 EIHVGDDLNIND
-143 VNQLKNKLSE
+143 FKSKLGE

-161 IDQSMEYASRGGVL
+161 IDQSMEYASRGGVI

-192 TVVESIRLF
+192 TVIESIRLF

-213 NALLIPA
+213 NAILIPA
-220 TINLLSQEEKEKVK
+220 TINLLTEEEKAKTR
-234 NKITYQLNKD
+234 NKILNQLNKD
-244 LLNKNEQ
+244 LLNKRE
-251 EKEELEVNVQD
+251 EDKEELIANVNE
-262 DIDQI
+262 DIEQI
-267 LNNSFTNKYYK
+267 LNNSFSNKYYK
-278 YLSFLQEKFTELLD
+278 YLSFLLEKPAELTD
-292 FCDNYSIIVANQED
+292 FADNFIVIVANNQD
-306 FNKAKGLLFE
+306 FNKAKSLLFE
-316 EATKFLLDLHAKN
+316 EATKFLLELHDKN

-340 RASIFKGALETTI
+340 RASIFKGSLETTI
-353 LEPFYHNKDD
+353 LEPFYNKKDD
-363 VSIPLRSLAYLDPKG
+363 ISIPIRSLTYLDPKG
-378 STTLIIL
+378 STPLIIL

-390 GRNQILI
+390 GRNKVLI
-397 VYHSEEEGKEIR
+397 VYHSEEEGKEIKR
-409 KILDSLEVTYSE
+409 LLDSTEIEYSE
-421 TENYSLDENTTIS
+421 TENYMLNENTPVS
-434 ICQGKFNVSFELT
+434 LCQGKFNVSFEII
-447 NKNIILLA
+447 NQNAILLA

-460 YDKRKIRAYSTH
+460 YDKRKIKAYSTH

-477 ILESYE
+477 VLESYE

-504 DTIEVMG
+504 ETIELMG
-511 KHNDYLEISYANN
+511 KHNDYLEIAYANN

-550 TNLNSNQWEKTKKR
+550 TNLNSNQWEKTKKK
-564 IKERVND
+564 IKDRVND

-590 FKKDDEIQKAFEEDF
+590 FKKDDEIQKAFEEEF
-605 KHQLTPDQQTSIKEI
+605 NHKLTPDQETSIKEI

-677 LKRFGDFRI
+677 IKRFGDFKI
-686 NVKLLNRMCTS
+686 NVKLLNRMCTV
-697 KEVNETLKGLKD
+697 KETNDILRGIKD
-709 GSVNLLIGTHKAL
+709 GSVDLLIGTHKAL
-722 NDKVVFKDL
+722 NDKVIFKDL

-775 IGLKAI
+775 IGLKSI
-781 SRIETA
+781 SRIETP

-806 KELIKRELSRNGQVY
+806 KELIKRELARRGQVY

-832 KQLLLQKLVPDAKI
+832 KELILQKLVPECRI
-846 GIIHGKMDKEDVD
+846 GIIHGKMDKEDID

-864 FYEGTID
+864 FYEGNID

-904 YQIKGRVGRSDKIA
+904 YQIKGRVGRSDKMA

-929 LTEES
+929 LTDES

-991 AEKQGKLDKS
+991 AEKQGKLNKS

-1012 DAYVPKGFAKNDEKI
+1012 DAYVPKEFAKNDEKI
-1027 EIYQKILDCKTLDK
+1027 EIYQKILDCKDLAK
-1041 LYLLKDTLKDQFGA
+1041 LAILKDTLKDQYGA
-1055 LPQSVELLLL
+1055 LPQSVELLFI

-1072 LEGEEYET
+1072 LDEEEFEKYV
-1080 YTEYP
+1080 EYP
-1085 KRIDIVLSKKF
+1085 KRVDLILSKNF

-1112 FINKLKLSYHDKS
+1112 FINKLKLSYHDKL
-1125 IFISINKERDRI
+1125 IFISINKEGDWI
-1137 PTLIDVLKNVSK
+1137 QTLREILKNVSTM
-1149 IYKNKMGAM
+1149 YKSKMKAV
-1158 IKDENWQV
+1158 KKNEN
-1166 FKTYKIN
+1166 

>member
-1 MINLLKTAQE
+1 MINLLKTAEE
-11 LFTEDTKKRNSS
+11 LFSDDTNKANKS
-23 FIVDSIIGTILL
+23 FVVDSIIGTVLL
-35 AIKKYNESE
+35 ALKKYNETD
-44 ANILIYAANNYDA
+44 ANVFIYAANNYDA
-57 NQIYNKLSSL
+57 NSIFNKLSSL
-67 IDEDKIILLPGDDL
+67 IDEDKIVLLPGDDL

-89 SKEIRS
+89 SKEVKS

-102 KIRHAHHSIII
+102 KIRHSKHSIVIV
-113 ATPSTIYRYYPGVE
+113 TPSTLYRYYPSVK
-127 TFDNSFI
+127 TFDDSFI
-134 DIHVGDDID
+134 EIRVGDDLNIND
-143 VNQLKNKLSE
+143 FKNKLSE

-161 IDQSMEYASRGGVL
+161 IDQSMEYASRGGVI

-192 TVVESIRLF
+192 TVIESIRLF

-213 NALLIPA
+213 NAILIPA
-220 TINLLSQEEKEKVK
+220 TINLLTEEEKAKTR
-234 NKITYQLNKD
+234 NKILNQLNKD
-244 LLNKNEQ
+244 LLNKRE
-251 EKEELEVNVQD
+251 EDKEELIANVNE
-262 DIDQI
+262 DIEQI
-267 LNNSFTNKYYK
+267 LNNSFSNKYYK
-278 YLSFLQEKFTELLD
+278 YLSFLLEKPAELTD
-292 FCDNYSIIVANQED
+292 FADNFIVIVANNQD
-306 FNKAKGLLFE
+306 FNKAKSLLFE
-316 EATKFLLDLHAKN
+316 EATKFLLELHDKN

-340 RASIFKGALETTI
+340 RASIFKGSLETTI
-353 LEPFYHNKDD
+353 LEPFYNKKDD
-363 VSIPLRSLAYLDPKG
+363 ISIPIRSLTYLDPKG
-378 STTLIIL
+378 STPLIIL

-390 GRNQILI
+390 GRNKILI
-397 VYHSEEEGKEIR
+397 VYHSEEEGKEIKR
-409 KILDSLEVTYSE
+409 LLDSTEIEYSE
-421 TENYSLDENTTIS
+421 TENYMLNENTPVS
-434 ICQGKFNVSFELT
+434 LCQGKFNVSFEII
-447 NKNIILLA
+447 NQNAILLA

-460 YDKRKIRAYSTH
+460 YDKRKIKAYSTH

-477 ILESYE
+477 VLESYE

-504 DTIEVMG
+504 ETIELMG
-511 KHNDYLEISYANN
+511 KHNDYLEIAYANN

-550 TNLNSNQWEKTKKR
+550 TNLNSNQWEKTKKK
-564 IKERVND
+564 IKDRVND

-590 FKKDDEIQKAFEEDF
+590 FKKDDEIQKAFEEEF
-605 KHQLTPDQQTSIKEI
+605 NHKLTPDQETSIKEI

-677 LKRFGDFRI
+677 IKRFGDFKI
-686 NVKLLNRMCTS
+686 NVKLLNRMCTV
-697 KEVNETLKGLKD
+697 KETNDILRGIKD
-709 GSVNLLIGTHKAL
+709 GSVDLLIGTHKAL

-775 IGLKAI
+775 VGLKSI
-781 SRIETA
+781 SRIETP

-806 KELIKRELSRNGQVY
+806 KELIKRELARRGQVY

-832 KQLLLQKLVPDAKI
+832 KELILQKLVPECRI
-846 GIIHGKMDKEDVD
+846 GIIHGKMDKEDID
-859 IVMND
+859 IIMND
-864 FYEGTID
+864 FYEGNID

-904 YQIKGRVGRSDKIA
+904 YQIKGRVGRSDKMA

-929 LTEES
+929 LTDES

-991 AEKQGKLDKS
+991 AEKQGKLNKS

-1012 DAYVPKGFAKNDEKI
+1012 DAYVPKEFAKNDEKI
-1027 EIYQKILDCKTLDK
+1027 EIYQKILDCKDLAK
-1041 LYLLKDTLKDQFGA
+1041 LAILKDTLKDQYGA
-1055 LPQSVELLLL
+1055 LPQSVELLFI

-1072 LEGEEYET
+1072 LDEEEFEKYV
-1080 YTEYP
+1080 EYP
-1085 KRIDIVLSKKF
+1085 KRVDLILSKNF

-1112 FINKLKLSYHDKS
+1112 FINKLKLSYHDKL
-1125 IFISINKERDRI
+1125 IFISINKEGDWI
-1137 PTLIDVLKNVSK
+1137 QTLREILKSVSTM
-1149 IYKNKMGAM
+1149 YKSKMKAV
-1158 IKDENWQV
+1158 KKNEN
-1166 FKTYKIN
+1166 

>member
-1 MINLLKTAQE
+1 MINLLKSAQD
-11 LFTEDTKKRNSS
+11 LFFDETRKDNFS
-23 FIVDSIIGTILL
+23 FVVDSIIGTVLL
-35 AIKKYNESE
+35 ALKKYNEIG
-44 ANILIYAANNYDA
+44 ANVFVYAANNYDA
-57 NQIYNKLSSL
+57 NSIYNKLSNL
-67 IDEDKIILLPGDDL
+67 IDEENLILLPGDDL

-102 KIRHAHHSIII
+102 KIRHAKHSIII
-113 ATPSTIYRYYPGVE
+113 ATPSTLYRYYPSLK
-127 TFDNSFI
+127 TFDDSFI
-134 DIHVGDDID
+134 EIKVGDDVDI
-143 VNQLKNKLSE
+143 NELKEKLAK
-153 LGYISVSK
+153 LGYIAVSK
-161 IDQSMEYASRGGVL
+161 IDQSMEYASRGGVI

-183 DPIRIEFFD
+183 NPIRIEFFD
-192 TVVESIRLF
+192 TVVESIRMF
-201 KIETQTSYKKLD
+201 KIETQTSYERLD
-213 NALLIPA
+213 KVIILPA
-220 TINLLSQEEKEKVK
+220 TINLLSDDEKDKAE
-234 NKITYQLNKD
+234 NKILNQLNKD
-244 LLNKNEQ
+244 LINKSDED
-251 EKEELEVNVQD
+251 KFELETNVKE
-262 DIDQI
+262 DIEQI
-267 LNNSFTNKYYK
+267 LHNSFTNKYYK
-278 YLSFLQEKFTELLD
+278 YFSFLQEKSTELTD
-292 FCDNYSIIVANQED
+292 FCQNYIVIVSNNED
-306 FNKAKGLLFE
+306 FKKTKELLLN
-316 EATKFLLDLHAKN
+316 EATKFLLDLHEKN

-340 RASIFKGALETTI
+340 RASIFKGSLETTI
-353 LEPFYHNKDD
+353 LKPFYDKKDD
-363 VSIPLRSLAYLDPKG
+363 ISIPLRSLSYLDPKG
-378 STTLIIL
+378 STALIIL

-397 VYHSEEEGKEIR
+397 VVHSDEEEK
-409 KILDSLEVTYSE
+409 EVTKLLGNLDIKYSG
-421 TENYSLDENTTIS
+421 TENYSLNEETTIS
-434 ICQGKFNVSFELT
+434 ICRGQFNVSFELV

-460 YDKRKIRAYSTH
+460 YDKRKIKAYSTH

-477 ILESYE
+477 VLESYE

-511 KHNDYLEISYANN
+511 KHNDYLEIAYANN
-524 DKLFVP
+524 DKLYVP

-542 KEGATPRL
+542 KEGTTPRL
-550 TNLNSNQWEKTKKR
+550 TNLNSNQWEKTKKK
-564 IKERVND
+564 IKDRVND

-590 FKKDDEIQKAFEEDF
+590 FKKDDEIQIAFENEF
-605 KHQLTPDQQTSIKEI
+605 HHKLTPDQETSIKEI
-620 KEDMEAP
+620 KADMEAP

-677 LKRFGDFRI
+677 IKRFGDFKI
-686 NVKLLNRMCTS
+686 NVKLLNRMCTA
-697 KEVNETLKGLKD
+697 KETTEILKGLKD

-722 NDKVVFKDL
+722 NDKVIFKDL

-775 IGLKAI
+775 VGLKSI

-806 KELIKRELSRNGQVY
+806 KELIKRELSRQGQVY

-832 KQLLLQKLVPDAKI
+832 KELILQKLVPDAKI
-846 GIIHGKMDKEDVD
+846 GIIHGKMDKEDIDV
-859 IVMND
+859 VMNE
-864 FYEGTID
+864 FYEGNID

-929 LTEES
+929 LTDES

-991 AEKQGKLDKS
+991 AEKQGKLEKS

-1012 DAYVPKGFAKNDEKI
+1012 DAYVPKNFAKNDEKI
-1027 EIYQKILDCKTLDK
+1027 EIYQKILDCKTIDK
-1041 LYLLKDTLKDQFGA
+1041 LNILNDSLKDQFGS
-1055 LPQSVELLLL
+1055 LPQSVELLFL

-1072 LEGEEYET
+1072 LEEEEYES

-1112 FINKLKLSYHDKS
+1112 FINKLKLSYHNKL
-1125 IFISINKERDRI
+1125 IFISINKEGDWI
-1137 PTLIDVLKNVSK
+1137 PTLIEVLKNVSK
-1149 IYKNKMGAM
+1149 IYKSRMRSLGKNE
-1158 IKDENWQV
+1158 DWQV
-1166 FKTYKIN
+1166 LKINKIN

>member
-1 MINLLKTAQE
+1 MPIC
-11 LFTEDTKKRNSS
+11 
-23 FIVDSIIGTILL
+23 
-35 AIKKYNESE
+35 
-44 ANILIYAANNYDA
+44 
-57 NQIYNKLSSL
+57 
-67 IDEDKIILLPGDDL
+67 LP
-81 IRVEYISE
+81 
-89 SKEIRS
+89 
-95 ELIYGLY
+95 
-102 KIRHAHHSIII
+102 
-113 ATPSTIYRYYPGVE
+113 TPP
-127 TFDNSFI
+127 
-134 DIHVGDDID
+134 
-143 VNQLKNKLSE
+143 
-153 LGYISVSK
+153 
-161 IDQSMEYASRGGVL
+161 
-175 DVFSLNYE
+175 
-183 DPIRIEFFD
+183 
-192 TVVESIRLF
+192 
-201 KIETQTSYKKLD
+201 
-213 NALLIPA
+213 
-220 TINLLSQEEKEKVK
+220 
-234 NKITYQLNKD
+234 
-244 LLNKNEQ
+244 
-251 EKEELEVNVQD
+251 
-262 DIDQI
+262 
-267 LNNSFTNKYYK
+267 
-278 YLSFLQEKFTELLD
+278 
-292 FCDNYSIIVANQED
+292 
-306 FNKAKGLLFE
+306 
-316 EATKFLLDLHAKN
+316 
-329 KNISHLSYFNE
+329 
-340 RASIFKGALETTI
+340 
-353 LEPFYHNKDD
+353 
-363 VSIPLRSLAYLDPKG
+363 
-378 STTLIIL
+378 
-385 ETLIK
+385 
-390 GRNQILI
+390 
-397 VYHSEEEGKEIR
+397 
-409 KILDSLEVTYSE
+409 
-421 TENYSLDENTTIS
+421 
-434 ICQGKFNVSFELT
+434 
-447 NKNIILLA
+447 
-455 SDDLL
+455 
-460 YDKRKIRAYSTH
+460 
-472 FKKGK
+472 
-477 ILESYE
+477 
-483 ELEPGDYVVHEKY
+483 
-496 GIGRFVKI
+496 
-504 DTIEVMG
+504 
-511 KHNDYLEISYANN
+511 
-524 DKLFVP
+524 
-530 LYQFNL
+530 
-536 IRKFVG
+536 
-542 KEGATPRL
+542 
-550 TNLNSNQWEKTKKR
+550 
-564 IKERVND
+564 
-571 LADRL
+571 
-576 LTLYQERA
+576 
-584 TIAGFS
+584 
-590 FKKDDEIQKAFEEDF
+590 
-605 KHQLTPDQQTSIKEI
+605 
-620 KEDMEAP
+620 P

-1158 IKDENWQV
+1158 IKDEN
-1166 FKTYKIN
+1166 

>member
-1 MINLLKTAQE
+1 MINLLKTAEE
-11 LFTEDTKKRNSS
+11 LFSDDTNRANKS
-23 FIVDSIIGTILL
+23 FVVDSIIGTVLL
-35 AIKKYNESE
+35 ALKKYNETD
-44 ANILIYAANNYDA
+44 ANVFIYAANNYDA
-57 NQIYNKLSSL
+57 NSIFNKLSSL
-67 IDEDKIILLPGDDL
+67 IDEDKIVLLPGDDL

-89 SKEIRS
+89 SKEVKS

-102 KIRHAHHSIII
+102 KIRHSKHSIVIV
-113 ATPSTIYRYYPGVE
+113 TPSTLYRYYPSVK
-127 TFDNSFI
+127 TFDDSFI
-134 DIHVGDDID
+134 EIHVGDDLNIND
-143 VNQLKNKLSE
+143 FKSKLGE

-161 IDQSMEYASRGGVL
+161 IDQSMEYASRGGVI

-192 TVVESIRLF
+192 TVIESIRLF

-213 NALLIPA
+213 NAILIPA
-220 TINLLSQEEKEKVK
+220 TINLLTEEEKAKTR
-234 NKITYQLNKD
+234 NKILNQLNKD
-244 LLNKNEQ
+244 LLNKRE
-251 EKEELEVNVQD
+251 EDKEELIANVNE
-262 DIDQI
+262 DIEQI
-267 LNNSFTNKYYK
+267 LNNSFSNKYYK
-278 YLSFLQEKFTELLD
+278 YLSFLLEKPAELTD
-292 FCDNYSIIVANQED
+292 FADNFIVIVANNQD
-306 FNKAKGLLFE
+306 FNKAKSLLFE
-316 EATKFLLDLHAKN
+316 EATKFLLELHDKN

-340 RASIFKGALETTI
+340 RASIFKGSLETTI
-353 LEPFYHNKDD
+353 LEPFYNKKDD
-363 VSIPLRSLAYLDPKG
+363 ISIPIRSLTYLDPKG
-378 STTLIIL
+378 STPLIIL

-390 GRNQILI
+390 GRNKILI
-397 VYHSEEEGKEIR
+397 VYHSEEEGKEIKR
-409 KILDSLEVTYSE
+409 LLDSTEIEYSE
-421 TENYSLDENTTIS
+421 TENYMLNENTPVS
-434 ICQGKFNVSFELT
+434 LCQGKFNVSFEII
-447 NKNIILLA
+447 NQNAILLA

-460 YDKRKIRAYSTH
+460 YDKRKIKAYSTH

-477 ILESYE
+477 VLESYE

-504 DTIEVMG
+504 ETIELMG
-511 KHNDYLEISYANN
+511 KHNDYLEIAYANN

-550 TNLNSNQWEKTKKR
+550 TNLNSNQWEKTKKK
-564 IKERVND
+564 IKDRVND

-590 FKKDDEIQKAFEEDF
+590 FKKDDEIQKAFEEEF
-605 KHQLTPDQQTSIKEI
+605 NHKLTPDQETSIKEI

-677 LKRFGDFRI
+677 IKRFGDFKI
-686 NVKLLNRMCTS
+686 NVKLLNRMCTV
-697 KEVNETLKGLKD
+697 KETNDILRGIKD
-709 GSVNLLIGTHKAL
+709 GSVDLLIGTHKAL

-775 IGLKAI
+775 VGLKSI
-781 SRIETA
+781 SRIETP

-806 KELIKRELSRNGQVY
+806 KELIKRELARRGQVY

-832 KQLLLQKLVPDAKI
+832 KELILQKLVPECRI
-846 GIIHGKMDKEDVD
+846 GIIHGKMDKEDID

-864 FYEGTID
+864 FYEGNID

-904 YQIKGRVGRSDKIA
+904 YQIKGRVGRSDKMA

-929 LTEES
+929 LTDES

-991 AEKQGKLDKS
+991 AEKQGKLNKS

-1012 DAYVPKGFAKNDEKI
+1012 DAYVPKEFAKNDEKI
-1027 EIYQKILDCKTLDK
+1027 EIYQKILDCKDLAK
-1041 LYLLKDTLKDQFGA
+1041 LAILKDTLKDQYGA
-1055 LPQSVELLLL
+1055 LPQSVELLFI

-1072 LEGEEYET
+1072 LDEEEFEKYV
-1080 YTEYP
+1080 EYP
-1085 KRIDIVLSKKF
+1085 KRVDLILSKNF

-1112 FINKLKLSYHDKS
+1112 FINKLKLSYHDKL
-1125 IFISINKERDRI
+1125 IFISINKEGDWI
-1137 PTLIDVLKNVSK
+1137 QTLREILKNVSTM
-1149 IYKNKMGAM
+1149 YKRKMKAV
-1158 IKDENWQV
+1158 KKNEN
-1166 FKTYKIN
+1166 

>member
-1 MINLLKTAQE
+1 MINLLKTAEE
-11 LFTEDTKKRNSS
+11 LFSDDTNKANKS
-23 FIVDSIIGTILL
+23 FVVDSIIGTVLL
-35 AIKKYNESE
+35 ALKKYNETD
-44 ANILIYAANNYDA
+44 ANVFIYAANNYDA
-57 NQIYNKLSSL
+57 NTIFNKLSSL
-67 IDEDKIILLPGDDL
+67 IDEDKIVLLPGDDL

-89 SKEIRS
+89 SKEVKS

-102 KIRHAHHSIII
+102 KIRHSKHSIVIV
-113 ATPSTIYRYYPGVE
+113 TPSTLYRYYPSVK
-127 TFDNSFI
+127 TFDDSFI
-134 DIHVGDDID
+134 EIHVGDDLNIND
-143 VNQLKNKLSE
+143 FKSKLGE

-161 IDQSMEYASRGGVL
+161 IDQSMEYASRGGVI

-192 TVVESIRLF
+192 TVIESIRLF

-213 NALLIPA
+213 NAILIPA
-220 TINLLSQEEKEKVK
+220 TINLLTEEEKAKTR
-234 NKITYQLNKD
+234 NKILNQLNKD
-244 LLNKNEQ
+244 LLNKRE
-251 EKEELEVNVQD
+251 EDKEELIANVNE
-262 DIDQI
+262 DIEQI
-267 LNNSFTNKYYK
+267 LNNSFSNKYYK
-278 YLSFLQEKFTELLD
+278 YLSFLLEKPAELTD
-292 FCDNYSIIVANQED
+292 FADNFIVIVANNQD
-306 FNKAKGLLFE
+306 FNKAKSLLFE
-316 EATKFLLDLHAKN
+316 EATKFLLELHDKN

-340 RASIFKGALETTI
+340 RASIFKGSLETTI
-353 LEPFYHNKDD
+353 LEPFYNKKDD
-363 VSIPLRSLAYLDPKG
+363 ISIPIRSLTYLDPKG
-378 STTLIIL
+378 STPLIIL

-390 GRNQILI
+390 GRNKILI
-397 VYHSEEEGKEIR
+397 VYHSEEEGKEIKR
-409 KILDSLEVTYSE
+409 LLDSTEIEYSE
-421 TENYSLDENTTIS
+421 TENYMLNENTPVS
-434 ICQGKFNVSFELT
+434 LCQGKFNVSFEII
-447 NKNIILLA
+447 NQNAILLA

-460 YDKRKIRAYSTH
+460 YDKRKIKAYSTH

-477 ILESYE
+477 VLESYE

-504 DTIEVMG
+504 ETIELMG
-511 KHNDYLEISYANN
+511 KHNDYLEIAYANN

-550 TNLNSNQWEKTKKR
+550 TNLNSNQWEKTKKK
-564 IKERVND
+564 IKDRVND

-590 FKKDDEIQKAFEEDF
+590 FKKDDEIQKAFEEEF
-605 KHQLTPDQQTSIKEI
+605 NHKLTPDQETSIKEI

-677 LKRFGDFRI
+677 IKRFGDFKI
-686 NVKLLNRMCTS
+686 NVKLLNRMCTV
-697 KEVNETLKGLKD
+697 KEANDILRGIKD
-709 GSVNLLIGTHKAL
+709 GSVDLLIGTHKAL

-775 IGLKAI
+775 VGLKSI
-781 SRIETA
+781 SRIETP

-806 KELIKRELSRNGQVY
+806 KELIKRELARRGQVY

-832 KQLLLQKLVPDAKI
+832 KELILQKLVPECRI
-846 GIIHGKMDKEDVD
+846 GIIHGKMDKEDID

-864 FYEGTID
+864 FYEGNID

-904 YQIKGRVGRSDKIA
+904 YQIKGRVGRSDKMA

-929 LTEES
+929 LTDES

-991 AEKQGKLDKS
+991 AEKQGKLNKS

-1012 DAYVPKGFAKNDEKI
+1012 DAYVPKEFAKNDEKI
-1027 EIYQKILDCKTLDK
+1027 EIYQKILDCKDLAK
-1041 LYLLKDTLKDQFGA
+1041 LAILKDTLKDQYGA
-1055 LPQSVELLLL
+1055 LPQSVELLFI

-1072 LEGEEYET
+1072 LDEEEFEKYV
-1080 YTEYP
+1080 EYP
-1085 KRIDIVLSKKF
+1085 KRVDLILSKNF

-1112 FINKLKLSYHDKS
+1112 FINKLKLSYHDKL
-1125 IFISINKERDRI
+1125 IFISINKEGDWI
-1137 PTLIDVLKNVSK
+1137 QTLREILKNVSTM
-1149 IYKNKMGAM
+1149 YKSKMKAV
-1158 IKDENWQV
+1158 KKNEN
-1166 FKTYKIN
+1166 

>member
-1 MINLLKTAQE
+1 MINLLKTAEE
-11 LFTEDTKKRNSS
+11 LFSDDTNKANKS
-23 FIVDSIIGTILL
+23 FVVDSIIGTVLL
-35 AIKKYNESE
+35 ALKKYNETD
-44 ANILIYAANNYDA
+44 ANVFIYAANNYDA
-57 NQIYNKLSSL
+57 NSIFNKLSSL
-67 IDEDKIILLPGDDL
+67 IDEDKIVLLPGDDL

-89 SKEIRS
+89 SKEVKS

-102 KIRHAHHSIII
+102 KIRHSRHSIVIV
-113 ATPSTIYRYYPGVE
+113 TPSTLYRYYPSVK
-127 TFDNSFI
+127 TFDDSFI
-134 DIHVGDDID
+134 EIHVGDDLNIND
-143 VNQLKNKLSE
+143 FKNKLSE

-161 IDQSMEYASRGGVL
+161 IDQSMEYASRGGVI

-192 TVVESIRLF
+192 TVIESIRLF

-213 NALLIPA
+213 NAILIPA
-220 TINLLSQEEKEKVK
+220 TINLLTEEEKAKTR
-234 NKITYQLNKD
+234 NKILNQLNKD
-244 LLNKNEQ
+244 LLNKRE
-251 EKEELEVNVQD
+251 EDKEEFIANVNE
-262 DIDQI
+262 DIEQI
-267 LNNSFTNKYYK
+267 LNNSFSNKCYK
-278 YLSFLQEKFTELLD
+278 YLSFLLEKPAELTD
-292 FCDNYSIIVANQED
+292 FADNFIVIVANNQD
-306 FNKAKGLLFE
+306 FNKAKSLLFE
-316 EATKFLLDLHAKN
+316 EATKFLLELHDKN

-340 RASIFKGALETTI
+340 RASIFKGSLEITI
-353 LEPFYHNKDD
+353 LEPFYNKKDD
-363 VSIPLRSLAYLDPKG
+363 ISIPIRSLTYLDPKG
-378 STTLIIL
+378 STPLSIL

-390 GRNQILI
+390 GRNKILI
-397 VYHSEEEGKEIR
+397 VYHSEEEGKEIKR
-409 KILDSLEVTYSE
+409 LLDSTEIEYTE
-421 TENYSLDENTTIS
+421 TENYMLNENTPVS
-434 ICQGKFNVSFELT
+434 LCQGKFNVSFEII
-447 NKNIILLA
+447 NQNAILLA

-460 YDKRKIRAYSTH
+460 YDKRKIKAYSTH

-477 ILESYE
+477 VLESYE

-504 DTIEVMG
+504 ETIELMG
-511 KHNDYLEISYANN
+511 KHNDYLEIAYANN

-550 TNLNSNQWEKTKKR
+550 TNLNSNQWEKTKKK
-564 IKERVND
+564 IKDRVND

-590 FKKDDEIQKAFEEDF
+590 FKKDDEIQKAFEEEF
-605 KHQLTPDQQTSIKEI
+605 NHKLTPDQETSIKEI

-677 LKRFGDFRI
+677 LKRFGDFKI
-686 NVKLLNRMCTS
+686 NVKLLNRMCTV
-697 KEVNETLKGLKD
+697 KETNDILKGIKD
-709 GSVNLLIGTHKAL
+709 GSVDLLIGTHKAL

-775 IGLKAI
+775 VGLKSI
-781 SRIETA
+781 SRIETP

-792 PIQTYVIN
+792 LIQTYVIN

-806 KELIKRELSRNGQVY
+806 KELIKRELARRGQVY

-832 KQLLLQKLVPDAKI
+832 KELILQKLVPKCRI
-846 GIIHGKMDKEDVD
+846 GIIHGKMDKEDID

-864 FYEGTID
+864 FYEGNID

-904 YQIKGRVGRSDKIA
+904 YQIKGRVGRSDKMA

-929 LTEES
+929 LTDES

-991 AEKQGKLDKS
+991 AEKQGKLNKS

-1012 DAYVPKGFAKNDEKI
+1012 DAYVPKEFAKNDEKI
-1027 EIYQKILDCKTLDK
+1027 EIYQKILDCKDLAK
-1041 LYLLKDTLKDQFGA
+1041 LAILKDTLKDQYGA
-1055 LPQSVELLLL
+1055 LPQSVELLFI

-1072 LEGEEYET
+1072 LDEEEFEKYV
-1080 YTEYP
+1080 EYP
-1085 KRIDIVLSKKF
+1085 KRVDLILSKNF
-1096 SDIKG
+1096 SGIKG

-1112 FINKLKLSYHDKS
+1112 FINKLKLSYHDKL
-1125 IFISINKERDRI
+1125 IFISINKEGDWI
-1137 PTLIDVLKNVSK
+1137 QTLREILKNVSTM
-1149 IYKNKMGAM
+1149 YKSKMKAV
-1158 IKDENWQV
+1158 KKNEN
-1166 FKTYKIN
+1166 

>member
-1 MINLLKTAQE
+1 MINLLKTAEE
-11 LFTEDTKKRNSS
+11 LFSDDTNKANKS
-23 FIVDSIIGTILL
+23 FVVDSIIGTVLL
-35 AIKKYNESE
+35 ALKKYNETD
-44 ANILIYAANNYDA
+44 ANVFIYAANNYDA
-57 NQIYNKLSSL
+57 NSIFNKLSSL
-67 IDEDKIILLPGDDL
+67 IDEDKIVLLPGDDL

-89 SKEIRS
+89 SKEVKS

-102 KIRHAHHSIII
+102 KIRHSKHSIVIV
-113 ATPSTIYRYYPGVE
+113 TPSTLYRYYPSVK
-127 TFDNSFI
+127 TFDDSFI
-134 DIHVGDDID
+134 EIHVGDDLNIND
-143 VNQLKNKLSE
+143 FKNKLSE

-161 IDQSMEYASRGGVL
+161 IDQSMEYASRGGVI

-192 TVVESIRLF
+192 TVIESIRLF

-213 NALLIPA
+213 NAILIPA
-220 TINLLSQEEKEKVK
+220 TINLLTEEEKAKTR
-234 NKITYQLNKD
+234 NKILNQLNKD
-244 LLNKNEQ
+244 LLNKRE
-251 EKEELEVNVQD
+251 EDKEELIANVNE
-262 DIDQI
+262 DIEQI
-267 LNNSFTNKYYK
+267 LNNSFSNKYYK
-278 YLSFLQEKFTELLD
+278 YLSFLLEKPAELTD
-292 FCDNYSIIVANQED
+292 FADNYIVIVANNQD
-306 FNKAKGLLFE
+306 FNKAKSLLFE
-316 EATKFLLDLHAKN
+316 EATKFLLELHDKN

-340 RASIFKGALETTI
+340 RASIFKGSLETTI
-353 LEPFYHNKDD
+353 LEPFYNKKDD
-363 VSIPLRSLAYLDPKG
+363 ISIPIRSLTYLDPKG
-378 STTLIIL
+378 STPLIIL

-390 GRNQILI
+390 GRNKILI
-397 VYHSEEEGKEIR
+397 VYHSEEEGKEIKR
-409 KILDSLEVTYSE
+409 LLDSTEIEYSE
-421 TENYSLDENTTIS
+421 TENYMLNENTPVS
-434 ICQGKFNVSFELT
+434 LCQGKFNVSFEII
-447 NKNIILLA
+447 NQNAILLA

-460 YDKRKIRAYSTH
+460 YDKRKIKAYSTH

-477 ILESYE
+477 VLESYE

-504 DTIEVMG
+504 ETIELMG
-511 KHNDYLEISYANN
+511 KHNDYLEIAYANN

-550 TNLNSNQWEKTKKR
+550 TNLNSNQWEKTKKK
-564 IKERVND
+564 IKDRVND

-590 FKKDDEIQKAFEEDF
+590 FKKDDEIQKAFEEEF
-605 KHQLTPDQQTSIKEI
+605 NHKLTPDQETSIKEM

-677 LKRFGDFRI
+677 IKRFGDFKI
-686 NVKLLNRMCTS
+686 NVKLLNRMCTV
-697 KEVNETLKGLKD
+697 KETNDILRGIKD
-709 GSVNLLIGTHKAL
+709 GSVDLLIGTHKAL

-775 IGLKAI
+775 VGLKSI
-781 SRIETA
+781 SRIETP

-806 KELIKRELSRNGQVY
+806 KELIKRELARRGQVY

-832 KQLLLQKLVPDAKI
+832 KELILQKLVPECRI
-846 GIIHGKMDKEDVD
+846 GIIHGKMDKEDID
-859 IVMND
+859 IVMNE
-864 FYEGTID
+864 FYEGNID

-904 YQIKGRVGRSDKIA
+904 YQIKGRVGRSDKMA

-929 LTEES
+929 LTDES

-991 AEKQGKLDKS
+991 AEKQGKLNKS

-1012 DAYVPKGFAKNDEKI
+1012 DAYVPKEFAKNDQKI
-1027 EIYQKILDCKTLDK
+1027 EIYQKILDCKDLAK
-1041 LYLLKDTLKDQFGA
+1041 LAILKDTLKDQYGA
-1055 LPQSVELLLL
+1055 LPQSVELLFI

-1072 LEGEEYET
+1072 LDEEEFEKYV
-1080 YTEYP
+1080 EYP
-1085 KRIDIVLSKKF
+1085 KRVDLILSKNF

-1112 FINKLKLSYHDKS
+1112 FINKLKLSYHDKL
-1125 IFISINKERDRI
+1125 IFISINKEGDWI
-1137 PTLIDVLKNVSK
+1137 QTLREILKSVSTM
-1149 IYKNKMGAM
+1149 YKSKMKAV
-1158 IKDENWQV
+1158 KKNEN
-1166 FKTYKIN
+1166 

>member
-1 MINLLKTAQE
+1 MINLLKTAEE
-11 LFTEDTKKRNSS
+11 LFSDDTNKANKS
-23 FIVDSIIGTILL
+23 FVVDSIIGTVLL
-35 AIKKYNESE
+35 ALKKYNETD
-44 ANILIYAANNYDA
+44 ANVFIYAANNYDA
-57 NQIYNKLSSL
+57 NSIFNKLSSL
-67 IDEDKIILLPGDDL
+67 IDEDKIVLLPGDDL

-89 SKEIRS
+89 SKEVKS

-102 KIRHAHHSIII
+102 KIRHSKHSIVIV
-113 ATPSTIYRYYPGVE
+113 TPSTLYRYYPSVK
-127 TFDNSFI
+127 TFDDSFI
-134 DIHVGDDID
+134 EIHVGDDLNIND
-143 VNQLKNKLSE
+143 FKNKLSE

-161 IDQSMEYASRGGVL
+161 IDQSMEYASRGGVI

-192 TVVESIRLF
+192 TVIESIRLF

-213 NALLIPA
+213 NAILIPA
-220 TINLLSQEEKEKVK
+220 TINLLTEEEKAKTK
-234 NKITYQLNKD
+234 NKILNQLNKD
-244 LLNKNEQ
+244 LLNKRE
-251 EKEELEVNVQD
+251 EDKEELIANVNE
-262 DIDQI
+262 DIEQI
-267 LNNSFTNKYYK
+267 LDNSFSNKYYK
-278 YLSFLQEKFTELLD
+278 YLSFLLENPAELTD
-292 FCDNYSIIVANQED
+292 FADNFIVIVANNQD
-306 FNKAKGLLFE
+306 FNKAKSLLFE
-316 EATKFLLDLHAKN
+316 EATKFLLELHDKN

-340 RASIFKGALETTI
+340 RASIFKGSLETTI
-353 LEPFYHNKDD
+353 LEPFYNKKDD
-363 VSIPLRSLAYLDPKG
+363 ISIPIRSLTYLDPKG
-378 STTLIIL
+378 STPLIIL

-390 GRNQILI
+390 GRNKILI
-397 VYHSEEEGKEIR
+397 VYHSEEEGKEIKR
-409 KILDSLEVTYSE
+409 LLDSTEIEYSE
-421 TENYSLDENTTIS
+421 TENYMLNENTPVS
-434 ICQGKFNVSFELT
+434 LCQGKFNVSFEII
-447 NKNIILLA
+447 NQNAILLA

-460 YDKRKIRAYSTH
+460 YDKRKIKAYSTH

-477 ILESYE
+477 VLESYE

-504 DTIEVMG
+504 ETIELMG
-511 KHNDYLEISYANN
+511 KHNDYLEIAYANN

-550 TNLNSNQWEKTKKR
+550 TNLNSNQWEKTKKK
-564 IKERVND
+564 IKDRVND

-590 FKKDDEIQKAFEEDF
+590 FKKDDEIQKAFEEEF
-605 KHQLTPDQQTSIKEI
+605 NHKLTPDQETSIKEI

-677 LKRFGDFRI
+677 IKRFGDFKI
-686 NVKLLNRMCTS
+686 NVKLLNRMCS
-697 KEVNETLKGLKD
+697 VKETNDILKGIKD
-709 GSVNLLIGTHKAL
+709 GSVDLLIGTHKAL

-775 IGLKAI
+775 VGLKSI
-781 SRIETA
+781 SRIETP

-806 KELIKRELSRNGQVY
+806 KELIKRELARRGQVY

-832 KQLLLQKLVPDAKI
+832 KELILQKLVPECRI
-846 GIIHGKMDKEDVD
+846 GIIHGKMDKEDID

-864 FYEGTID
+864 FYEGNID

-904 YQIKGRVGRSDKIA
+904 YQIKGRVGRSDKMA

-929 LTEES
+929 LTDES

-991 AEKQGKLDKS
+991 AEKQGKLNKS

-1012 DAYVPKGFAKNDEKI
+1012 DAYVPKEFAKNDEKI
-1027 EIYQKILDCKTLDK
+1027 EIYQKILDCKDLAK
-1041 LYLLKDTLKDQFGA
+1041 LAILKDTLKDQYGA
-1055 LPQSVELLLL
+1055 LPQSVELLFI

-1072 LEGEEYET
+1072 LDEEEFEKYV
-1080 YTEYP
+1080 EYP
-1085 KRIDIVLSKKF
+1085 KRVDLILSKNF

-1112 FINKLKLSYHDKS
+1112 FINKLKLSYHDKL
-1125 IFISINKERDRI
+1125 IFISINKEGDWI
-1137 PTLIDVLKNVSK
+1137 QTLREILKNVSTM
-1149 IYKNKMGAM
+1149 YKSKMKAV
-1158 IKDENWQV
+1158 KKNEN
-1166 FKTYKIN
+1166 

>member
-1 MINLLKTAQE
+1 MINLLKTAEE
-11 LFTEDTKKRNSS
+11 LFSDDTNKANKS
-23 FIVDSIIGTILL
+23 FVVDSIIGTVLL
-35 AIKKYNESE
+35 ALKKYNETN
-44 ANILIYAANNYDA
+44 ANVFIYAANNYDA
-57 NQIYNKLSSL
+57 NSIFNKLSSL
-67 IDEDKIILLPGDDL
+67 IDEDKIVLLPGDDL

-89 SKEIRS
+89 SKEVKS

-102 KIRHAHHSIII
+102 KIRHSKHSIVIV
-113 ATPSTIYRYYPGVE
+113 TPSTLYRYYPSVK
-127 TFDNSFI
+127 TFDDSFI
-134 DIHVGDDID
+134 EIHVGDDLNIKD
-143 VNQLKNKLSE
+143 FKSKLGE

-161 IDQSMEYASRGGVL
+161 IDQSMEYASRGGVI

-192 TVVESIRLF
+192 TVIESIRLF

-213 NALLIPA
+213 NAILIPA
-220 TINLLSQEEKEKVK
+220 TINLLTEEEKAKTR
-234 NKITYQLNKD
+234 NKILNQLNKD
-244 LLNKNEQ
+244 LLNKRE
-251 EKEELEVNVQD
+251 EDKEELIANVNE
-262 DIDQI
+262 DIEQI
-267 LNNSFTNKYYK
+267 LNNSFSNKYYK
-278 YLSFLQEKFTELLD
+278 YLSFLLEKPAELTD
-292 FCDNYSIIVANQED
+292 FADNFIVIVANNQD
-306 FNKAKGLLFE
+306 FNKAKSLLFE
-316 EATKFLLDLHAKN
+316 EATKFLLELHDKN

-340 RASIFKGALETTI
+340 RASIFKGSLETTI
-353 LEPFYHNKDD
+353 LEPFYNKKDD
-363 VSIPLRSLAYLDPKG
+363 ISIPIRSLTYLDPKG
-378 STTLIIL
+378 STPLIIL

-390 GRNQILI
+390 GRNKILI
-397 VYHSEEEGKEIR
+397 VYHSEEEGKEIKR
-409 KILDSLEVTYSE
+409 LLDSTEIEYSE
-421 TENYSLDENTTIS
+421 TENYMLNENTPVS
-434 ICQGKFNVSFELT
+434 LCQGKFNVSFEII
-447 NKNIILLA
+447 NQNAILLA

-460 YDKRKIRAYSTH
+460 YDKRKIKAYSTH

-477 ILESYE
+477 VLESYE

-504 DTIEVMG
+504 ETIELMG
-511 KHNDYLEISYANN
+511 KHNDYLEIACANN

-550 TNLNSNQWEKTKKR
+550 TNLNSNQWEKTKKK
-564 IKERVND
+564 IKDRVND

-590 FKKDDEIQKAFEEDF
+590 FKKDDEIQKAFEEEF
-605 KHQLTPDQQTSIKEI
+605 NHKLTPDQETSIKEI

-677 LKRFGDFRI
+677 IKRFGDFKI
-686 NVKLLNRMCTS
+686 NVKLLNRMCTV
-697 KEVNETLKGLKD
+697 KEANDILRGIKD
-709 GSVNLLIGTHKAL
+709 GSVDLLIGTHKAL

-775 IGLKAI
+775 VGLKSI
-781 SRIETA
+781 SRIETP

-806 KELIKRELSRNGQVY
+806 KELIKRELARRGQVY

-832 KQLLLQKLVPDAKI
+832 KELILQKLVPECRI
-846 GIIHGKMDKEDVD
+846 GIIHGKMDKEDID

-864 FYEGTID
+864 FYEGNID

-904 YQIKGRVGRSDKIA
+904 YQIKGRVGRSDKMA

-929 LTEES
+929 LTDES

-991 AEKQGKLDKS
+991 AEKQGKLNKS

-1012 DAYVPKGFAKNDEKI
+1012 DAYVPKEFAKNDEKI
-1027 EIYQKILDCKTLDK
+1027 EIYQKILDCKDLAK
-1041 LYLLKDTLKDQFGA
+1041 LAILKDTLKDQYGA
-1055 LPQSVELLLL
+1055 LPQSVELLFI

-1072 LEGEEYET
+1072 LDEEEFEKYV
-1080 YTEYP
+1080 EYP
-1085 KRIDIVLSKKF
+1085 KRVDLILSKNF

-1112 FINKLKLSYHDKS
+1112 FINKLKLSYHDKL
-1125 IFISINKERDRI
+1125 IFISINKEGDWI
-1137 PTLIDVLKNVSK
+1137 QTLREILKNVSTM
-1149 IYKNKMGAM
+1149 YKSKMKAG
-1158 IKDENWQV
+1158 KKNEN
-1166 FKTYKIN
+1166 

>member
-1 MINLLKTAQE
+1 MINLLKTAEE
-11 LFTEDTKKRNSS
+11 LFSDDTNKANKS
-23 FIVDSIIGTILL
+23 FVVDSIIGTVLL
-35 AIKKYNESE
+35 ALKKYNETD
-44 ANILIYAANNYDA
+44 ANVFIYAANNYDA
-57 NQIYNKLSSL
+57 NSIFNKLSSL
-67 IDEDKIILLPGDDL
+67 IDEDKIVLLPGDDL

-89 SKEIRS
+89 SKEVKS

-102 KIRHAHHSIII
+102 KIRHSKHSIVIV
-113 ATPSTIYRYYPGVE
+113 TPSTLYRYYPSVK
-127 TFDNSFI
+127 TFDDSFI
-134 DIHVGDDID
+134 EIRVGDDLNIND
-143 VNQLKNKLSE
+143 FKNKLSE

-161 IDQSMEYASRGGVL
+161 IDQSMEYASRGGVI

-192 TVVESIRLF
+192 TVIESIRLF

-213 NALLIPA
+213 NAILIPA
-220 TINLLSQEEKEKVK
+220 TINLLTEEEKAKTR
-234 NKITYQLNKD
+234 NKILDQLNKD
-244 LLNKNEQ
+244 LLNKRE
-251 EKEELEVNVQD
+251 EDKEELIANVNE
-262 DIDQI
+262 DIEQI
-267 LNNSFTNKYYK
+267 LNNSFSNKYYK
-278 YLSFLQEKFTELLD
+278 YLSFLLEKPAELRD
-292 FCDNYSIIVANQED
+292 FADNFIVIVANNQD
-306 FNKAKGLLFE
+306 FNKAKSLLFE
-316 EATKFLLDLHAKN
+316 EATKFLLELHDKN

-340 RASIFKGALETTI
+340 RASIFKGSLETTI
-353 LEPFYHNKDD
+353 LEPFYNKKDD
-363 VSIPLRSLAYLDPKG
+363 ISIPIRSLTYLDPKG
-378 STTLIIL
+378 STPLIIL

-390 GRNQILI
+390 GRNKILI
-397 VYHSEEEGKEIR
+397 VYHSEEEGKEIKR
-409 KILDSLEVTYSE
+409 LLDSTEIEYSE
-421 TENYSLDENTTIS
+421 TENYMLNENTPVS
-434 ICQGKFNVSFELT
+434 LCQGKFNVSFEII
-447 NKNIILLA
+447 NQNAILLA

-460 YDKRKIRAYSTH
+460 YDKRKIKAYSTH

-477 ILESYE
+477 VLESYE

-504 DTIEVMG
+504 ETIELMG
-511 KHNDYLEISYANN
+511 KHNDYLEIAYANN

-550 TNLNSNQWEKTKKR
+550 TNLNSNQWEKTKKK
-564 IKERVND
+564 IKDRVND

-590 FKKDDEIQKAFEEDF
+590 FKKDDEIQKAFEEEF
-605 KHQLTPDQQTSIKEI
+605 NHKLTPDQETSIKEI

-677 LKRFGDFRI
+677 IKRFGDFKI
-686 NVKLLNRMCTS
+686 NVKLLNRMCTV
-697 KEVNETLKGLKD
+697 KETNDILRGIKD
-709 GSVNLLIGTHKAL
+709 GSVDLLIGTHKAL

-775 IGLKAI
+775 VGLKSI
-781 SRIETA
+781 SRIETP

-806 KELIKRELSRNGQVY
+806 KELIKRELARRGQVY

-832 KQLLLQKLVPDAKI
+832 KELILQKLVPECRI
-846 GIIHGKMDKEDVD
+846 GLIHGKMDKEDID

-864 FYEGTID
+864 FYEGNID

-904 YQIKGRVGRSDKIA
+904 YQIKGRVGRSDKMA

-929 LTEES
+929 LTDES
-934 KKRLKAIQDFT
+934 KKRLKTIQDFT

-991 AEKQGKLDKS
+991 AEKQGKLNKS

-1012 DAYVPKGFAKNDEKI
+1012 DAYVPKEFAKNDEKI
-1027 EIYQKILDCKTLDK
+1027 EIYQKILDCKDLAK
-1041 LYLLKDTLKDQFGA
+1041 LAILKDTLKDQYGT
-1055 LPQSVELLLL
+1055 LPQSVELLFI

-1072 LEGEEYET
+1072 LDEEEFEKYV
-1080 YTEYP
+1080 EYP
-1085 KRIDIVLSKKF
+1085 KRVDLILSKNF

-1112 FINKLKLSYHDKS
+1112 FINKLKLSYHDKL
-1125 IFISINKERDRI
+1125 IFISINKEGDWI
-1137 PTLIDVLKNVSK
+1137 QTLREILKNVSTM
-1149 IYKNKMGAM
+1149 YKSKMKAV
-1158 IKDENWQV
+1158 KKNEN
-1166 FKTYKIN
+1166 